1 MSMENAMSKKLNGRG
16 GRFVLLAAALLF
28 AWGLRADTA
37 TVDGYTYTYSVTDGK
52 ATIGTGETVKTAV
65 SPKPTGRLT
74 VPSEL
79 GGYPVTGLGESAF
92 YNCTGVT
99 DVTIP
104 NGVTHIGPRAFSCC
118 SGLVNVTIGSG
129 VTSIEPYV
137 FPSCVNLRNIA
148 VDPAN
153 TAYMSQDGML
163 LTKDGTMLV
172 YGVGGDVEIPSGVA
186 TIGTSAFFGRKLKSI
201 RFSGSVTNI
210 GSWAF
215 GFCHDLDMSIPNT
228 ILKIGDYAFVEC
240 RNLNL
245 WLPRRFE
252 GNLNSSVFKQCSNL
266 TVNYYDQVPVVAFR
280 AEEGVVEQR
289 ECLPGTKVG
298 SLPPASTCEGYAF
311 EGWWTAADGEQAT
324 AETVVTNDVTYYAK
338 WRGTATVDS
347 YTYTYSVLN
356 GQAEIGASNAWTRAI
371 SPSPT
376 GHVAVPSSLGGFPVV
391 GIGDYAFYGS
401 YSAHYKLESVT
412 IPNGVTR
419 IGKRAFSGCP
429 NLTDVTI
436 PASMAVVDNG
446 AFSGCS
452 NLKGVHISNLVNWC
466 QITFVYSSNPLRQA
480 HELYL
485 NGERVTRLA
494 IPESVTA
501 IGDDA
506 FAGCSGLTEVAFP
519 NSVTNIGNSS
529 FMGCSGLMELALPSS
544 VVKIGTWAFRGCSG
558 LTEVE
563 IPHGVKVIGGGVFS
577 DCSSLTKITVD
588 PGNENYVSQKG
599 LLLTKDG
606 KTLMEGVN
614 GTVVIPSSVTSIAYD
629 AFAGRGG
636 LTQVTLPNGIR
647 TIDALAFSDC
657 DSLTEVVI
665 PSSVV
670 NIGRLAFVRSGLT
683 SISVEEG
690 NEFYSSR
697 NGMLLSKDGTTLI
710 QGVNGEVEFPPCV
723 RMIGE
728 MAFMRCSGLTR
739 LVIPDSVTNI
749 ASKAFAYYRD
759 LTDAW
764 LPRHLEGKFSA
775 NVFEDCGN
783 MTLHYY
789 DRAYTVTFQT
799 EEGIVEQRQCP
810 AGMSFDTLPPSPSR
824 DGYAFEGWW
833 TAVDGEQASE
843 ATVVTNSVTYYAKWR
858 GTATVDDYTY
868 TYSVLN
874 GQAEIGSSNAWT
886 TAVSPK
892 PTGHVVVPSSLGGF
906 PVVGIGK
913 RAFSSCFILEGVT
926 IPEGVTAIGEDAFA
940 YCYKLEDVTI
950 PEGVVAIGEYAFGHC
965 SKLEGVTIPESVTS
979 IGQFAFQWCG
989 GLKSVHISDLAKWCQ
1004 IKFGDRAN
1012 PLYQAHELYLNGEHV
1027 TKLVIPEGVTSIGSY
1042 AFAGCSGLTEVM
1054 FPNSVTNIGGVA
1066 FMDCSGLME
1075 LALPGSVVE
1084 IGTSAFRGCSGL
1096 TEVEI
1101 PHGVK
1106 AIGGGVFS
1114 DCSSLTKITV
1124 EPGNEN
1130 YVSQNGLLLTKDGK
1144 TLKEGVN
1151 GTVVIPSSVTRINN
1165 FAFSGRDSLTQVTI
1179 PNGIREIGWF
1189 AFSGCDSLT
1198 KVVIPSSVVNIEP
1211 RAFVSSGLT
1220 SIAVEEGNE
1229 FYSSRNGMLLSKDG
1243 TTLIQG
1249 VNGEVEFPPCVRMIG
1264 EMAFMRCSGLT
1275 RLVIPDSVTN
1285 IASKAFA
1292 YYRDLTDAWLPRHLE
1307 GKFSANVFEDCG
1319 NMTLHY
1325 YDRAYT
1331 VTFQTEE
1338 GIVEQRQCPAGMSF
1352 DTLPPSPSRDGYA
1365 FEGWWTAVDGE
1376 QASEATV
1383 VTNSVTYYAKWRGT
1397 ATVDDYTY
1405 TYSVLNGQAEIGA
1418 SNTWTTAVSPK
1429 PTGHVAVPSSLG
1441 GFPVMGIGA
1450 YAFGDCYGLEGV
1462 TIPEGVTT
1470 IGEWVFSRCQFE
1482 DMTIPKSVTSIGRYA
1497 FNGCSKLKSVHISD
1511 LTAWCQIKFGY
1522 HANPLREAHE
1532 LYLNGERVTKL
1543 VLPEGLKAVGADAFA
1558 GCSGLTEVTIPD
1570 GVTAIGNSAFSGCSG
1585 LTEVTI
1591 PNGVTAIGNS
1601 AFSGCSGLTEVTI
1614 SNGVTAIGDSAFSDC
1629 SGLTEVTIPDSVTII
1644 GNRAFSG
1651 CSGLTEVEISHGVEV
1666 IHVGVFEGCSG
1677 LTKITVDS
1685 ENVNYMSMNGLLLTK
1700 DGKTLKEGVNG
1711 EVVIPSGVTVI
1722 DSWAFADRD
1731 GLTKVTI
1738 PAGVGIIGLE
1748 AFYGCDGLV
1757 DVAIPGS
1764 VTVIGERAFAT
1775 CSRLMNIS
1783 VETGNKV
1790 YSSRNGMLLTKD
1802 GTFLIQGVNGEV
1814 EFPPCVRMI
1823 GTQAFEGCSGL
1834 TRLVIPESVTNIA
1847 SWAFAY
1853 YRGLTDVMIP
1863 DDIQFVGDDAF
1874 GNCGRLAN
1882 VTMPVCLVERS
1893 GYFGSAP
1900 RAGNVF
1906 NSTGI
1911 ENATL
1916 AEGATCIGSYALAWT
1931 FNDKT
1936 VPAHVTIPN
1945 SVTSICKGAF
1955 YYCPGLKNVKIPE
1968 SVVSIDKDAF
1978 YDCGGLT
1985 EVTIPNSV
1993 TNIEADAFPHCTRL
2007 GSVTVPACVLEVGLS
2022 DVFSGTTSITNV
2034 VLAEGV
2040 QDIARGALGS
2050 RQSFLNLEHVFIPG
2064 SVTNIDVEVFRTFQG
2079 KIAVTVDPANVVYSS
2094 RDGMLLTKDGTRL
2107 LQGVNGDVTIPSSVT
2122 SIGERAFYNCS
2133 NLTDLMIP
2141 DSVTDIG
2148 DSAFG
2153 NCRSLRNVWL
2163 PKHLEGKLGSTVFAN
2178 CGNATLN
2185 YYDALYCVTFRTE
2198 EGVVEQRP
2206 CPDGMKVGTLPSTPT
2221 HEGYAFE
2228 GWWTAAD
2235 GEKATE
2241 KTVITNDVTYYAKWR
2256 GTAVVG
2262 DYTYMYSVLNGQAEI
2277 GKGESSW
2284 EAAVSPKPTGD
2295 VVIPSTLNGYPVT
2308 GIGRYAFYGF
2318 GPTSFEIPEG
2328 VVDIRKFAFRYSSL
2342 TNVVIPSSVTG
2353 IHVWAFEFCDRLVN
2367 FTVDPANAVY
2377 SSRNGLL
2384 LSKDGQTL
2392 VRGVNGKVV
2401 IPSCVT
2407 EIGGSAFEGCRSLR
2421 SVVIPDSVLG
2431 IGTNAFQYCQAL
2443 KNMAIPQS
2451 VTNIG
2456 TRAFTGCS
2464 SMENFSVDVANG
2476 FYTSWEGMLLTK
2488 DAETLIRGNMGNDG
2502 EVVIPDGVKVIDEF
2516 AFDDLLGLEYVTI
2529 PSSVTTIGDSAFEEC
2544 WNLTQISIPNSV
2556 KTIGTRVFFR
2566 CMSLTSVTL
2575 PNSLTTIGSEVF
2587 AGGHSLT
2594 SIEIPRGVTEIG
2606 FDAFYGCTGLVSRVV
2621 VPNSVTNIERGAF
2634 TLCKGLKEV
2643 WLPRSLEDRFY
2654 PGDVFRGC
2662 GDALAL
2668 NYYDTPLH
2676 TIVFRSEEGAD
2687 KWRLCPAGV
2696 TLGDLPPSPT
2706 RAGAVFSG
2714 WWTADGEPVSTETV
2728 VTGDMTLEARW
2739 HVVAAPE
2746 IIPMNCNGAAFWD
2759 RCYVEIM
2766 CADTDAVIYY
2776 STDGQIPH
2784 LTEAYRYKGE
2794 FRIDRTTTIRA
2805 IAVLDGVRSACV
2817 TATFERECSMPQ
2829 YRDGSYDYDAV
2840 ELTFTTGGD
2849 AGWDYSWTE
2858 DYYRYGDCLRSG
2870 LIGNEQESWL
2880 QTSVVGRGTF
2890 SFRWKVDCEYD
2901 DFGEAAWDHLAV
2913 FTNGVEAV
2921 RMDGTRG
2928 WERMSFTFDDDG
2940 RHTIRWVFVKDGYD
2954 EEDAAYEDCAWLGRF
2969 SWNPADVAVDV
2980 GKGKTVT
2987 VPGTWLGKRTMRAAT
3002 DVAANGRRV
3011 WECYL
3016 LGLDPEEA
3024 DDDFRIA
3031 SFEVVDGV
3039 PAFTFSHTRDGS
3051 GVSFEP
3057 RIRILGKARLDD
3069 AAWTEMPEGGDP
3081 ALRFFKAEVALP

>member
-52 ATIGTGETVKTAV
+52 VTIGTGETVKTAV

-92 YNCTGVT
+92 YNCTGLT

-104 NGVTHIGPRAFSCC
+104 NGVTYIGPRAFSCC

-201 RFSGSVTNI
+201 RFSGGVTNI
-210 GSWAF
+210 DSYAF
-215 GFCHDLDMSIPNT
+215 GFCHNLDMSIPDT
-228 ILKIGDYAFVEC
+228 TLKIGDFAFVGC

-252 GNLNSSVFKQCSNL
+252 GNLNSSLFRECSNL

-280 AEEGVVEQR
+280 TEEGVVEQR

-298 SLPPASTCEGYAF
+298 SLPPPPTFAGYAF
-311 EGWWTAADGEQAT
+311 EGWWTAADGEQASE
-324 AETVVTNDVTYYAK
+324 ATVVTNSVTYYAK
-338 WRGTATVDS
+338 WRGTTTVDD

-356 GQAEIGASNAWTRAI
+356 GQAEIGASNAWTRAV

-376 GHVAVPSSLGGFPVV
+376 GHVTVPSSLGGFPVV
-391 GIGDYAFYGS
+391 GIGDYAFYGL

-436 PASMAVVDNG
+436 PASMAVVDDG

-452 NLKGVHISNLVNWC
+452 NLKGVHISDLANWC
-466 QITFVYSSNPLRQA
+466 QIAFVYFSNPLRQA

-485 NGERVTRLA
+485 NGERVTRLT

-506 FAGCSGLTEVAFP
+506 FAGCSGLMDVTIP
-519 NSVTNIGNSS
+519 NSVTNIG
-529 FMGCSGLMELALPSS
+529 M
-544 VVKIGTWAFRGCSG
+544 WAFEGCHG
-558 LTEVE
+558 LTNIVVE
-563 IPHGVKVIGGGVFS
+563 P
-577 DCSSLTKITVD
+577 
-588 PGNENYVSQKG
+588 ENANYISKSG

-606 KTLMEGVN
+606 STLVQGVN
-614 GTVVIPSSVTSIAYD
+614 GVVEIPSGVTVVGESAFRDLDGLTKVTLPAGIEVIRPSAFYGCDGLTDVVIPASVTDIGEH
-629 AFAGRGG
+629 AFTVCSH
-636 LTQVTLPNGIR
+636 LM
-647 TIDALAFSDC
+647 
-657 DSLTEVVI
+657 
-665 PSSVV
+665 
-670 NIGRLAFVRSGLT
+670 
-683 SISVEEG
+683 SISVEAG
-690 NEFYSSR
+690 NEVYSSR
-697 NGMLLSKDGTTLI
+697 NGMLLNKDGKTLI
-710 QGVNGEVEFPPCV
+710 QGVNGEVEIPPGV
-723 RMIGE
+723 VTIGE
-728 MAFMRCSGLTR
+728 WAFVYYADLTRVVIPASVRNIGAYAFHYCESLTNVVMQGGVTNIGDGAFGECGNLMDVFIPNSVQSIGYSAFAYCGRLSNVTLPACMVEGDEGWTMWNVFQGTSVENVAMAEGITTIGSYAFAQGFDDETCLTHVTIPTSVTGICAYAFYNCRGLGSVTIPEGVVRLGTEAFNNCWNLTELAIPGSVKQIDPRAFSDCRGLTEITIPNSVTNVGVSAFSYCRGLGSVTVPVCVLETGLANVFQGVSSITNVVLSEGCREIARGTLGYSGQFPKLEHVLIPASVTNIEAEAFRAFGGKVAVTVDPANAVYSSRNGMLLTKDGTRLLQGVNGDITIPLGVTSIDARAFDNCSGLTR
-739 LVIPDSVTNI
+739 VVIPNSVTNI
-749 ASKAFAYYRD
+749 GNYAFNACSNLGD
-759 LTDAW
+759 VW
-764 LPRHLEGKFSA
+764 MPKHLEGKLSA
-775 NVFEDCGN
+775 NVFANCDRATVN
-783 MTLHYY
+783 YY
-789 DRAYTVTFQT
+789 DKAYTVTFRT
-799 EEGIVEQRQCP
+799 EEGVVEQRP
-810 AGMSFDTLPPSPSR
+810 YPDGVEIGSLPSTPTHE
-824 DGYAFEGWW
+824 GYAFEGWW
-833 TAVDGEQASE
+833 TAADGEQASE
-843 ATVVTNSVTYYAKWR
+843 ETAVTNDVTYYAKWR

-874 GQAEIGSSNAWT
+874 GQAEIGTSNTWRHAI
-886 TAVSPK
+886 SPK
-892 PTGHVVVPSSLGGF
+892 PTGHVTVPSSLGGF

-913 RAFSSCFILEGVT
+913 
-926 IPEGVTAIGEDAFA
+926 
-940 YCYKLEDVTI
+940 
-950 PEGVVAIGEYAFGHC
+950 YAFG
-965 SKLEGVTIPESVTS
+965 S
-979 IGQFAFQWCG
+979 
-989 GLKSVHISDLAKWCQ
+989 
-1004 IKFGDRAN
+1004 
-1012 PLYQAHELYLNGEHV
+1012 
-1027 TKLVIPEGVTSIGSY
+1027 
-1042 AFAGCSGLTEVM
+1042 
-1054 FPNSVTNIGGVA
+1054 
-1066 FMDCSGLME
+1066 
-1075 LALPGSVVE
+1075 
-1084 IGTSAFRGCSGL
+1084 
-1096 TEVEI
+1096 
-1101 PHGVK
+1101 
-1106 AIGGGVFS
+1106 
-1114 DCSSLTKITV
+1114 
-1124 EPGNEN
+1124 
-1130 YVSQNGLLLTKDGK
+1130 
-1144 TLKEGVN
+1144 
-1151 GTVVIPSSVTRINN
+1151 
-1165 FAFSGRDSLTQVTI
+1165 
-1179 PNGIREIGWF
+1179 
-1189 AFSGCDSLT
+1189 
-1198 KVVIPSSVVNIEP
+1198 
-1211 RAFVSSGLT
+1211 
-1220 SIAVEEGNE
+1220 
-1229 FYSSRNGMLLSKDG
+1229 
-1243 TTLIQG
+1243 
-1249 VNGEVEFPPCVRMIG
+1249 
-1264 EMAFMRCSGLT
+1264 
-1275 RLVIPDSVTN
+1275 
-1285 IASKAFA
+1285 
-1292 YYRDLTDAWLPRHLE
+1292 
-1307 GKFSANVFEDCG
+1307 
-1319 NMTLHY
+1319 
-1325 YDRAYT
+1325 
-1331 VTFQTEE
+1331 
-1338 GIVEQRQCPAGMSF
+1338 
-1352 DTLPPSPSRDGYA
+1352 
-1365 FEGWWTAVDGE
+1365 
-1376 QASEATV
+1376 
-1383 VTNSVTYYAKWRGT
+1383 
-1397 ATVDDYTY
+1397 
-1405 TYSVLNGQAEIGA
+1405 
-1418 SNTWTTAVSPK
+1418 
-1429 PTGHVAVPSSLG
+1429 
-1441 GFPVMGIGA
+1441 
-1450 YAFGDCYGLEGV
+1450 CYGLEGV

-1470 IGEWVFSRCQFE
+1470 IGEWVFSSCPLE
-1482 DMTIPKSVTSIGRYA
+1482 DMTIPKSVTAIGQYA
-1497 FNGCSKLKSVHISD
+1497 FAGCSKLKSVHIFD

-1522 HANPLREAHE
+1522 HANPLRDAHE

-1543 VLPEGLKAVGADAFA
+1543 IFPEGLKAVGAEAFA

-1570 GVTAIGNSAFSGCSG
+1570 GVTIIGNRAFSGCSG

-1601 AFSGCSGLTEVTI
+1601 AFLGCNGLTEVTI
-1614 SNGVTAIGDSAFSDC
+1614 PDGVTTIGDSAFSDC
-1629 SGLTEVTIPDSVTII
+1629 SGLTEVMIPRSVKAI
-1644 GNRAFSG
+1644 GGA
-1651 CSGLTEVEISHGVEV
+1651 
-1666 IHVGVFEGCSG
+1666 VFEGCSG
-1677 LTKITVDS
+1677 LTKITVDPK
-1685 ENVNYMSMNGLLLTK
+1685 NANYMSQNGLLLTK

-1711 EVVIPSGVTVI
+1711 EVVIPPGVTTI
-1722 DSWAFADRD
+1722 ASRAFADRD
-1731 GLTKVTI
+1731 GLTEVTI
-1738 PAGVGIIGLE
+1738 PAGVEFIGWE
-1748 AFYGCDGLV
+1748 VFYGCDGLV
-1757 DVAIPGS
+1757 DVAIPVS
-1764 VTVIGERAFAT
+1764 VTDIGLRAFTT

-1802 GTFLIQGVNGEV
+1802 GATLIQGVNGEV
-1814 EFPPCVRMI
+1814 EFPSCVRMI

-1834 TRLVIPESVTNIA
+1834 TRLVIPDNVTNIA
-1847 SWAFAY
+1847 SRAFAY

-1882 VTMPVCLVERS
+1882 VTIPICLVERS
-1893 GYFGSAP
+1893 SGYFGSEP

-1916 AEGATCIGSYALAWT
+1916 AEGSTTIGAYALAWT

-1945 SVTSICKGAF
+1945 SVTSICNGAF
-1955 YYCPGLKNVKIPE
+1955 WYCPGLKSVTIPE
-1968 SVVSIDKDAF
+1968 SVVSIGRDAF
-1978 YDCGGLT
+1978 YDCGALT

-2079 KIAVTVDPANVVYSS
+2079 KIAVTVDPANAVYSS

-2133 NLTDLMIP
+2133 NLTDLTIP

-2153 NCRSLRNVWL
+2153 NCRNLRNVWL

-2178 CGNATLN
+2178 CGNVTLN
-2185 YYDALYCVTFRTE
+2185 YYDAMCCVTFRTE
-2198 EGVVEQRP
+2198 EGIVEQRQ
-2206 CPDGMKVGTLPSTPT
+2206 CPAGMKVGTLPPTPT

-2235 GEKATE
+2235 GEQATE
-2241 KTVITNDVTYYAKWR
+2241 ETTVTNDVTYYAKWR
-2256 GTAVVG
+2256 GTATVG
-2262 DYTYMYSVLNGQAEI
+2262 DYTYTYSVLNGQAEI

-2295 VVIPSTLNGYPVT
+2295 VVIPSTLDGYPVT

-2353 IHVWAFEFCDRLVN
+2353 IHVWAFEFCDRQVN
-2367 FTVDPANAVY
+2367 FTVDSANVVY

-2384 LSKDGQTL
+2384 LSKDERTL
-2392 VRGVNGKVV
+2392 VRGVNGEVV

-2407 EIGGSAFEGCRSLR
+2407 EIGGSAFEGCRGLR
-2421 SVVIPDSVLG
+2421 SVVIPDGVLG

-2443 KNMAIPQS
+2443 RNMTIPQS

-2456 TRAFTGCS
+2456 TRAFVGCS

-2476 FYTSWEGMLLTK
+2476 FYTSWEGILLTK
-2488 DAETLIRGNMGNDG
+2488 DAEILIRGNMGNDG
-2502 EVVIPDGVKVIDEF
+2502 EVVIPDGVKVIGEF

-2544 WNLTQISIPNSV
+2544 WDLTQINIPNSV
-2556 KTIGTRVFFR
+2556 KTIGTRVFYR

-2587 AGGHSLT
+2587 AGCRSLT

-2714 WWTADGEPVSTETV
+2714 WWTVDGEPVSAETV

-2746 IIPMNCNGAAFWD
+2746 IVSATGITFWD
-2759 RCYVEIM
+2759 WCYVEIM

-2849 AGWDYSWTE
+2849 AGWHYTWTQSGSKYSDYE
-2858 DYYRYGDCLRSG
+2858 ECLQSG
-2870 LIGNEQESWL
+2870 QIGNEEESWL

-2987 VPGTWLGKRTMRAAT
+2987 VPGAWLGKRTMRAAT

>member
-1 MSMENAMSKKLNGRG
+1 MSKKLNGRG

-52 ATIGTGETVKTAV
+52 ATIG
-65 SPKPTGRLT
+65 
-74 VPSEL
+74 
-79 GGYPVTGLGESAF
+79 
-92 YNCTGVT
+92 
-99 DVTIP
+99 
-104 NGVTHIGPRAFSCC
+104 
-118 SGLVNVTIGSG
+118 
-129 VTSIEPYV
+129 
-137 FPSCVNLRNIA
+137 
-148 VDPAN
+148 
-153 TAYMSQDGML
+153 
-163 LTKDGTMLV
+163 
-172 YGVGGDVEIPSGVA
+172 
-186 TIGTSAFFGRKLKSI
+186 
-201 RFSGSVTNI
+201 
-210 GSWAF
+210 
-215 GFCHDLDMSIPNT
+215 
-228 ILKIGDYAFVEC
+228 
-240 RNLNL
+240 
-245 WLPRRFE
+245 
-252 GNLNSSVFKQCSNL
+252 
-266 TVNYYDQVPVVAFR
+266 
-280 AEEGVVEQR
+280 
-289 ECLPGTKVG
+289 
-298 SLPPASTCEGYAF
+298 
-311 EGWWTAADGEQAT
+311 
-324 AETVVTNDVTYYAK
+324 
-338 WRGTATVDS
+338 
-347 YTYTYSVLN
+347 
-356 GQAEIGASNAWTRAI
+356 ASNAWTRAI

-376 GHVAVPSSLGGFPVV
+376 GHVTVPSSLGGFPVV
-391 GIGDYAFYGS
+391 GIGDYAFYGF
-401 YSAHYKLESVT
+401 YSASYKLESVT

-485 NGERVTRLA
+485 NGERVTKLV
-494 IPESVTA
+494 IPEGVTS

-563 IPHGVKVIGGGVFS
+563 IPHGVKAIGGGVFS

-749 ASKAFAYYRD
+749 ASKAFAYYRG

-799 EEGIVEQRQCP
+799 EEGVVEQRQCP
-810 AGMSFDTLPPSPSR
+810 AGASIGTLPPTPTHA
-824 DGYAFEGWW
+824 GYAFEGWW
-833 TAVDGEQASE
+833 TAVDGEQVTGE
-843 ATVVTNSVTYYAKWR
+843 TVVTNDVTYYAKWR
-858 GTATVDDYTY
+858 GTAAVDDYTY

-1211 RAFVSSGLT
+1211 RAFVRSGLT
-1220 SIAVEEGNE
+1220 SISVEEGNE

-1292 YYRDLTDAWLPRHLE
+1292 YYRGLTDAWLPRHLE

-1338 GIVEQRQCPAGMSF
+1338 GVVEQRQCPAGASIG
-1352 DTLPPSPSRDGYA
+1352 TLPPTPTHAGYA

-1376 QASEATV
+1376 QVTGETV
-1383 VTNSVTYYAKWRGT
+1383 VTNDVTYYAKWRGT
-1397 ATVDDYTY
+1397 AAVDDYTY
-1405 TYSVLNGQAEIGA
+1405 TYSVLNGQAEIGS
-1418 SNTWTTAVSPK
+1418 SNALTTAVSPK
-1429 PTGHVAVPSSLG
+1429 PTGHVTVPSSLG
-1441 GFPVMGIGA
+1441 GFPVVGIGT
-1450 YAFGDCYGLEGV
+1450 YAFYGCSYSPKLDGHLEGV
-1462 TIPEGVTT
+1462 TIPEGVVT
-1470 IGEWVFSRCQFE
+1470 IGEYAFADCFYLE
-1482 DMTIPKSVTSIGRYA
+1482 DVTIPEGVTAIGEYA
-1497 FNGCSKLKSVHISD
+1497 FRNCSKLEGVTIPESVTAIGQYAFQWCGGLKRVHISS
-1511 LTAWCQIKFGY
+1511 LTAWCQIKFDY
-1522 HANPLREAHE
+1522 NANPLRQAHE

-1543 VLPEGLKAVGADAFA
+1543 VLPEGLKSVGTDAFA
-1558 GCSGLTEVTIPD
+1558 GCTGLTEVTIHD
-1570 GVTAIGNSAFSGCSG
+1570 GVTAIGGSAFSGCSG
-1585 LTEVTI
+1585 LTGVTI
-1591 PNGVTAIGNS
+1591 PSHVTD
-1601 AFSGCSGLTEVTI
+1601 
-1614 SNGVTAIGDSAFSDC
+1614 IGDSAFSDC
-1629 SGLTEVTIPDSVTII
+1629 NGLTEVVIPHSVKVI
-1644 GNRAFSG
+1644 G
-1651 CSGLTEVEISHGVEV
+1651 
-1666 IHVGVFEGCSG
+1666 VGVFKRCNR
-1677 LTKITVDS
+1677 LTKITVDPAN
-1685 ENVNYMSMNGLLLTK
+1685 EHYMSQNDLLLTR
-1700 DGKTLKEGVNG
+1700 DGRTLVQGVNG
-1711 EVVIPSGVTVI
+1711 AVTIPSGVTVI
-1722 DSWAFADRD
+1722 AESAFEGYD
-1731 GLTKVTI
+1731 GLTQVTLPAGVEVIGPNAFYRCGGLTDVAI
-1738 PAGVGIIGLE
+1738 PAGVEAIGAN
-1748 AFYGCDGLV
+1748 AFYGCDGLA
-1757 DVAIPGS
+1757 DVVIPAS
-1764 VTVIGERAFAT
+1764 VTNIGECAFAV
-1775 CSRLMNIS
+1775 CSHLMSIS
-1783 VETGNKV
+1783 VEAGNEA
-1790 YSSRNGMLLTKD
+1790 YSSRNGVLLTKD
-1802 GTFLIQGVNGEV
+1802 GTILIQGVNGEV
-1814 EFPPCVRMI
+1814 EIPSSVTTI
-1823 GTQAFEGCSGL
+1823 GEMAFFEYPGL
-1834 TRLVIPESVTNIA
+1834 TRVVVPASVRDIGAYAFSLCGSLTNAVMQGGVTNIGSCA
-1847 SWAFAY
+1847 FFGCTNLTGIVIPDGVTCIGDSAFAACEGRLADVFIPNSVKSIGSWAFAHGG
-1853 YRGLTDVMIP
+1853 RLKNVTLPACMFEDNGGLTMW
-1863 DDIQFVGDDAF
+1863 
-1874 GNCGRLAN
+1874 NN
-1882 VTMPVCLVERS
+1882 VWD
-1893 GYFGSAP
+1893 
-1900 RAGNVF
+1900 NVF
-1906 NSTGI
+1906 YGTSV
-1911 ENATL
+1911 ENVSM
-1916 AEGATCIGSYALAWT
+1916 AEGITTIGRRAFANA
-1931 FNDKT
+1931 FNDET
-1936 VPAHVTIPN
+1936 RPTHVTIPN
-1945 SVTSICKGAF
+1945 SVRRICESAF
-1955 YYCPGLKNVKIPE
+1955 YRCSGLRSVAIPDG
-1968 SVVSIDKDAF
+1968 VGQIDRRAF
-1978 YDCGGLT
+1978 SNCSTLT
-1985 EVTIPNSV
+1985 EITIPGSV
-1993 TNIEADAFPHCTRL
+1993 TNIGYEAFSYCQGL
-2007 GSVTVPACVLEVGLS
+2007 GSVTVPACVLEKGLEY
-2022 DVFSGTTSITNV
+2022 VFWGASSITNV
-2034 VLAEGV
+2034 VLSEGV
-2040 QDIARGALGS
+2040 QSIPRSAFGRSGS
-2050 RQSFLNLEHVFIPG
+2050 FPKLEHVLIPA
-2064 SVTNIDVEVFRTFQG
+2064 SVTNIDTEAFSVFRG
-2079 KIAVTVDPANVVYSS
+2079 RVAVTVDPANAVYSS
-2094 RDGMLLTKDGTRL
+2094 WNGMLLTKDGTRL
-2107 LQGVNGDVTIPSSVT
+2107 LQGVSGDVTIPPGVTSIDARAFYECNLTSLTIPPSVT

-2206 CPDGMKVGTLPSTPT
+2206 CPDGVEIGSLPSTPT
-2221 HEGYAFE
+2221 HSGYAFE
-2228 GWWTAAD
+2228 GWWTATD
-2235 GEKATE
+2235 GEQATE
-2241 KTVITNDVTYYAKWR
+2241 ATVVTNDVTYYAKWR
-2256 GTAVVG
+2256 GTAIVG

-2277 GKGESSW
+2277 GTGETGELS
-2284 EAAVSPKPTGD
+2284 EAAVSPRPTGG
-2295 VVIPSTLNGYPVT
+2295 VVIPSSLGGYPVT
-2308 GIGRYAFYGF
+2308 GIGEYAFESC
-2318 GPTSFEIPEG
+2318 TDMTDVEIPES
-2328 VVDIRKFAFRYSSL
+2328 VVSIRAEAFGGCEGL
-2342 TNVVIPSSVTG
+2342 ANVEIPRNVMYIDVT
-2353 IHVWAFEFCDRLVN
+2353 AFGFCYR

-2384 LSKDGQTL
+2384 LSKDGRTL
-2392 VRGVNGKVV
+2392 VRGVNGDVE
-2401 IPSCVT
+2401 IPSSVT
-2407 EIGGSAFEGCRSLR
+2407 EIGDSAFDGCPLLE
-2421 SVVIPDSVLG
+2421 SVTIPDGVLD
-2431 IGTNAFQYCQAL
+2431 IGAYAFCCCDGL
-2443 KNMAIPQS
+2443 ENILIPQS

-2456 TRAFTGCS
+2456 TRAFGSCYNLRS
-2464 SMENFSVDVANG
+2464 FAVDPANRFYSAQDG
-2476 FYTSWEGMLLTK
+2476 FLLNK
-2488 DAETLIRGNMGNDG
+2488 DGTVLVQGVN
-2502 EVVIPDGVKVIDEF
+2502 VVEARIPDGVTTIGEA
-2516 AFDDLLGLEYVTI
+2516 AFEDCFRLECVEI
-2529 PSSVTTIGDSAFEEC
+2529 PDSVTAIGDWAFSVCESLAGVVIPVGVMVIGDSAFSWC
-2544 WNLTQISIPNSV
+2544 GLTCVTVPGNV
-2556 KTIGTRVFFR
+2556 KAIGER
-2566 CMSLTSVTL
+2566 
-2575 PNSLTTIGSEVF
+2575 
-2587 AGGHSLT
+2587 
-2594 SIEIPRGVTEIG
+2594 
-2606 FDAFYGCTGLVSRVV
+2606 AFYGCWKLEGLEIARGVESIGREAFGDSRLTTVTI
-2621 VPNSVTNIERGAF
+2621 PDSVTDVGERAF
-2634 TLCKGLKEV
+2634 VDCGELREV
-2643 WLPRSLEDRFY
+2643 WLPRRLEGQLD
-2654 PGDVFRGC
+2654 PDVFLGC
-2662 GDALAL
+2662 DDALAL
-2668 NYYDTPLH
+2668 NYYDDLYTV
-2676 TIVFRSEEGAD
+2676 VFKSDEEGVV

-2696 TLGDLPPSPT
+2696 ALGVLPPSPA
-2706 RAGAVFSG
+2706 RAGAVFTG
-2714 WWTADGEPVSTETV
+2714 WWTADGEQVSAETV
-2728 VTGDMTLEARW
+2728 VTGDITLEARW
-2739 HVVAAPE
+2739 RVVAAPV
-2746 IIPMNCNGAAFWD
+2746 ITPVDGTSFQDTCTVTIA
-2759 RCYVEIM
+2759 
-2766 CADTDAVIYY
+2766 CADTDAVIYC
-2776 STDGQIPH
+2776 SIDGWAPH
-2784 LTEAYRYKGE
+2784 LTEAYRYTDP
-2794 FRIDRTTTIRA
+2794 FQIDCTTTIRA
-2805 IAVLDGVRSACV
+2805 IAVRDGVRSACAAATLTRAESLYYRRDAG
-2817 TATFERECSMPQ
+2817 TAGLSFMTGGNA
-2829 YRDGSYDYDAV
+2829 DWDYDWPDR
-2840 ELTFTTGGD
+2840 E
-2849 AGWDYSWTE
+2849 
-2858 DYYRYGDCLRSG
+2858 CLRSG
-2870 LIGNEQESWL
+2870 SIGNEEESWL

-2969 SWNPADVAVDV
+2969 SWNPADVAVDA
-2980 GKGKTVT
+2980 GKGRTVT
-2987 VPGTWLGKRTMRAAT
+2987 VPGVWLGRRTMRAAT
-3002 DVAANGRRV
+3002 DVAANGRKV

-3016 LGLDPEEA
+3016 LGCDPEKA
-3024 DDDFRIA
+3024 ADDFRIA

>member
-1 MSMENAMSKKLNGRG
+1 MRRSGEVVGDGMTVGHPAPVGKSLIFFVRPVRTGFREFLTAKMASGFLGIDGMSMENAMSKKLNGRG
-16 GRFVLLAAALLF
+16 GRFVLLAAALSF

-37 TVDGYTYTYSVTDGK
+37 TVDGFTYTYSVTDGK
-52 ATIGTGETVKTAV
+52 VEIGTGEKVKAAV
-65 SPKPTGRLT
+65 SPNPTGRLT

-92 YNCTGVT
+92 SGTGVT

-104 NGVTHIGPRAFSCC
+104 DGVTHIGPRAFASCA
-118 SGLVNVTIGSG
+118 SLENVTIGSG
-129 VTSIEPYV
+129 VTQIDFEV
-137 FPSCVNLRNIA
+137 FPSCRHLRNIA

-153 TAYMSQDGML
+153 TAYMSQNGML
-163 LTKDGTMLV
+163 LTKDGKTLV
-172 YGVGGDVEIPSGVA
+172 YGTCGNSVIPSGVT
-186 TIGTSAFFGRKLKSI
+186 TIGRSAFFGRKLESVQ
-201 RFSGSVTNI
+201 FPSSVTNI
-210 GSWAF
+210 GGWAF
-215 GFCHDLDMSIPNT
+215 AWCRDLKLTIPDT
-228 ILKIGDYAFVEC
+228 VTQIDGDAFQSC
-240 RNLNL
+240 FNLNV

-252 GNLNSSVFKQCSNL
+252 GNLSPVVFRDCSNL

-298 SLPPASTCEGYAF
+298 SLPPAPTHERYAF

-338 WRGTATVDS
+338 WRGTAAVGD

-356 GQAEIGASNAWTRAI
+356 GQAEIGASNAWKRAI

-376 GHVAVPSSLGGFPVV
+376 GHVTVPSSLGGFPVV
-391 GIGDYAFYGS
+391 GIGDYAFYGL

-429 NLTDVTI
+429 NLTEVTI
-436 PASMAVVDNG
+436 PASMAVVDDG

-485 NGERVTRLA
+485 NGERVTRLV
-494 IPESVTA
+494 IPEGVTS

-506 FAGCSGLTEVAFP
+506 FAGCSGLTEVTFP

-529 FMGCSGLMELALPSS
+529 FMDCSGLMELVLPGS
-544 VVKIGTWAFRGCSG
+544 VAKIGIWAFRGCSG

-563 IPHGVKVIGGGVFS
+563 IPHGVKVIGGGVFL
-577 DCSSLTKITVD
+577 DCSNLTKITVD
-588 PGNENYVSQKG
+588 PGNENYVSQNG
-599 LLLTKDG
+599 LLLTKNG

-614 GTVVIPSSVTSIAYD
+614 GAVVIPSSVTRIAYA

-690 NEFYSSR
+690 NDFYSSR

-749 ASKAFAYYRD
+749 ASKAFAYYHG

-783 MTLHYY
+783 MTLYYY
-789 DRAYTVTFQT
+789 DKAYMVTFQT

-810 AGMSFDTLPPSPSR
+810 NGMSFDTLPPSPTR
-824 DGYAFEGWW
+824 DGYTFEGWW
-833 TAVDGEQASE
+833 TATDGEQATGE
-843 ATVVTNSVTYYAKWR
+843 TVVTNNVTYYAKWR

-874 GQAEIGSSNAWT
+874 GQVEIGSSNT
-886 TAVSPK
+886 RKAVSP
-892 PTGHVVVPSSLGGF
+892 
-906 PVVGIGK
+906 
-913 RAFSSCFILEGVT
+913 E
-926 IPEGVTAIGEDAFA
+926 
-940 YCYKLEDVTI
+940 
-950 PEGVVAIGEYAFGHC
+950 
-965 SKLEGVTIPESVTS
+965 
-979 IGQFAFQWCG
+979 
-989 GLKSVHISDLAKWCQ
+989 
-1004 IKFGDRAN
+1004 
-1012 PLYQAHELYLNGEHV
+1012 
-1027 TKLVIPEGVTSIGSY
+1027 
-1042 AFAGCSGLTEVM
+1042 
-1054 FPNSVTNIGGVA
+1054 
-1066 FMDCSGLME
+1066 
-1075 LALPGSVVE
+1075 
-1084 IGTSAFRGCSGL
+1084 
-1096 TEVEI
+1096 
-1101 PHGVK
+1101 
-1106 AIGGGVFS
+1106 
-1114 DCSSLTKITV
+1114 
-1124 EPGNEN
+1124 
-1130 YVSQNGLLLTKDGK
+1130 
-1144 TLKEGVN
+1144 
-1151 GTVVIPSSVTRINN
+1151 
-1165 FAFSGRDSLTQVTI
+1165 
-1179 PNGIREIGWF
+1179 
-1189 AFSGCDSLT
+1189 
-1198 KVVIPSSVVNIEP
+1198 
-1211 RAFVSSGLT
+1211 
-1220 SIAVEEGNE
+1220 
-1229 FYSSRNGMLLSKDG
+1229 
-1243 TTLIQG
+1243 
-1249 VNGEVEFPPCVRMIG
+1249 
-1264 EMAFMRCSGLT
+1264 
-1275 RLVIPDSVTN
+1275 
-1285 IASKAFA
+1285 
-1292 YYRDLTDAWLPRHLE
+1292 
-1307 GKFSANVFEDCG
+1307 
-1319 NMTLHY
+1319 
-1325 YDRAYT
+1325 
-1331 VTFQTEE
+1331 
-1338 GIVEQRQCPAGMSF
+1338 
-1352 DTLPPSPSRDGYA
+1352 
-1365 FEGWWTAVDGE
+1365 
-1376 QASEATV
+1376 
-1383 VTNSVTYYAKWRGT
+1383 
-1397 ATVDDYTY
+1397 
-1405 TYSVLNGQAEIGA
+1405 
-1418 SNTWTTAVSPK
+1418 

-1441 GFPVMGIGA
+1441 GFPVVGIGK
-1450 YAFGDCYGLEGV
+1450 YAFYNCYELEGV
-1462 TIPEGVTT
+1462 TIPEGVTAIGKYAFDVCSKLEGVT
-1470 IGEWVFSRCQFE
+1470 IPEGVAAIGEGAFSNCPKL
-1482 DMTIPKSVTSIGRYA
+1482 DSVTIPESVTAIGQYA
-1497 FNGCSKLKSVHISD
+1497 FQWCDGLKSVHISN
-1511 LTAWCQIKFGY
+1511 LTAWCQIKFDY
-1522 HANPLREAHE
+1522 YANPLRQAHE

-1543 VLPEGLKAVGADAFA
+1543 IFPEGLKAVGTEAFA

-1570 GVTAIGNSAFSGCSG
+1570 GVTIIGNRAFSGCSG

-1591 PNGVTAIGNS
+1591 PNGVTAIGNA

-1614 SNGVTAIGDSAFSDC
+1614 PDGVTTIGSSAFSDC
-1629 SGLTEVTIPDSVTII
+1629 SDLTEVMIPRSVKAI
-1644 GNRAFSG
+1644 GGGA
-1651 CSGLTEVEISHGVEV
+1651 
-1666 IHVGVFEGCSG
+1666 FEGCHG
-1677 LTKITVDS
+1677 LTKITVDPK
-1685 ENVNYMSMNGLLLTK
+1685 NVNYMSQNGLLLTK

-1711 EVVIPSGVTVI
+1711 EVVIPPGVTMI
-1722 DSWAFADRD
+1722 GYRAFADRD
-1731 GLTKVTI
+1731 RLTKVTI
-1738 PAGVGIIGLE
+1738 PAGVEVIGWE
-1748 AFYGCDGLV
+1748 VFYGCDGLV

-1764 VTVIGERAFAT
+1764 VTDIGLRAFAI

-1783 VETGNKV
+1783 VDPGNKV

-1802 GTFLIQGVNGEV
+1802 GTTLIQGVNGEV
-1814 EFPPCVRMI
+1814 EFPSCVRMI

-1834 TRLVIPESVTNIA
+1834 TRLVIPDNVTNIA
-1847 SWAFAY
+1847 SRAFAY

-1882 VTMPVCLVERS
+1882 VTIPICLVERS
-1893 GYFGSAP
+1893 SGYFGSEP

-1916 AEGATCIGSYALAWT
+1916 AEGATTIGSYALAWT

-1945 SVTSICKGAF
+1945 SVTSICNGAF
-1955 YYCPGLKNVKIPE
+1955 WYCPGLKSVAIPE
-1968 SVVSIDKDAF
+1968 SVVSIGRDAF

-1993 TNIEADAFPHCTRL
+1993 TNIEAEAFPHCTSL
-2007 GSVTVPACVLEVGLS
+2007 GSVTVPACVLDIGLS

-2040 QDIARGALGS
+2040 QNVAHDALGTYPTQFHY
-2050 RQSFLNLEHVFIPG
+2050 RLKHVFIPA

-2079 KIAVTVDPANVVYSS
+2079 KVAVTVDPANAVYSS
-2094 RDGMLLTKDGTRL
+2094 WNGMLLTKDGTRL
-2107 LQGVNGDVTIPSSVT
+2107 LQGVSGDVTIPPGVTSIDAYAFYGCSLTSLTIPSSVT

-2133 NLTDLMIP
+2133 NLTDLTIP

-2148 DSAFG
+2148 GSAFG
-2153 NCRSLRNVWL
+2153 NCRNLRNVWL

-2198 EGVVEQRP
+2198 EGIVEQRQ
-2206 CPDGMKVGTLPSTPT
+2206 CPSGMKVGALPPTPT
-2221 HEGYAFE
+2221 YAGYAFE

-2235 GEKATE
+2235 GEQARTW
-2241 KTVITNDVTYYAKWR
+2241 TVVSGDVTYHAKWR
-2256 GTAVVG
+2256 GTAAVG
-2262 DYTYMYSVLNGQAEI
+2262 DYSYTYSVLNGQAEI

-2295 VVIPSTLNGYPVT
+2295 VVIPSTLDGYPVT

-2342 TNVVIPSSVTG
+2342 TNVVIPSSVTN
-2353 IHVWAFEFCDRLVN
+2353 IHVWAFEFCDRQVN

-2384 LSKDGQTL
+2384 LSKDGRTL

-2407 EIGGSAFEGCRSLR
+2407 EIGGSAFEGCRGLR
-2421 SVVIPDSVLG
+2421 SVVIPDGVLG

-2464 SMENFSVDVANG
+2464 SMENFSVDMANG

-2488 DAETLIRGNMGNDG
+2488 DAEILIRGNTGNDG

-2516 AFDDLLGLEYVTI
+2516 AFDDLFGLEYVTI

-2544 WNLTQISIPNSV
+2544 WNLTQINIPNSV
-2556 KTIGTRVFFR
+2556 KTIGTRVFCR
-2566 CMSLTSVTL
+2566 CMSLTNVSL
-2575 PNSLTTIGSEVF
+2575 PNSLTTIGRDTF
-2587 AGGHSLT
+2587 ADCRSLT
-2594 SIEIPRGVTEIG
+2594 SIEIPRGVTEIKY
-2606 FDAFYGCTGLVSRVV
+2606 DAFHGCTGLVSRVV
-2621 VPNSVTNIERGAF
+2621 IPDSVTNIEWNAF
-2634 TLCKGLKEV
+2634 ARCKGLKEV
-2643 WLPRSLEDRFY
+2643 WLPRSIEERFY
-2654 PGDVFRGC
+2654 PDSVFWGC
-2662 GDALAL
+2662 DEALVL

-2676 TIVFRSEEGAD
+2676 TVVFRSDEGAD

-2696 TLGDLPPSPT
+2696 TLGELPQLSS
-2706 RAGAVFSG
+2706 RAGAVFAG
-2714 WWTADGEPVSTETV
+2714 WWTVDWERVSAETV
-2728 VTGDMTLEARW
+2728 VMGDMTLEARW

-2746 IIPMNCNGAAFWD
+2746 IVSDAGITFWN

-2794 FRIDRTTTIRA
+2794 FWIDRTTTIRA

-2829 YRDGSYDYDAV
+2829 YRDGSYDDDAV

-2849 AGWDYSWTE
+2849 ADWDYTWTQSGSKYS
-2858 DYYRYGDCLRSG
+2858 DYEECLRSG
-2870 LIGNEQESWL
+2870 QIGDEQESWL

-2969 SWNPADVAVDV
+2969 SWNPADVAVDA
-2980 GKGKTVT
+2980 GKGKMVT
-2987 VPGTWLGKRTMRAAT
+2987 VPGAWLGRRTMRAAT

>member
-16 GRFVLLAAALLF
+16 GRFVLLAAALSF

-37 TVDGYTYTYSVTDGK
+37 TFDGYTYTYSVTDGK
-52 ATIGTGETVKTAV
+52 AT
-65 SPKPTGRLT
+65 
-74 VPSEL
+74 
-79 GGYPVTGLGESAF
+79 
-92 YNCTGVT
+92 
-99 DVTIP
+99 
-104 NGVTHIGPRAFSCC
+104 
-118 SGLVNVTIGSG
+118 
-129 VTSIEPYV
+129 
-137 FPSCVNLRNIA
+137 
-148 VDPAN
+148 
-153 TAYMSQDGML
+153 
-163 LTKDGTMLV
+163 
-172 YGVGGDVEIPSGVA
+172 
-186 TIGTSAFFGRKLKSI
+186 
-201 RFSGSVTNI
+201 
-210 GSWAF
+210 
-215 GFCHDLDMSIPNT
+215 
-228 ILKIGDYAFVEC
+228 
-240 RNLNL
+240 
-245 WLPRRFE
+245 
-252 GNLNSSVFKQCSNL
+252 
-266 TVNYYDQVPVVAFR
+266 
-280 AEEGVVEQR
+280 
-289 ECLPGTKVG
+289 
-298 SLPPASTCEGYAF
+298 
-311 EGWWTAADGEQAT
+311 
-324 AETVVTNDVTYYAK
+324 
-338 WRGTATVDS
+338 
-347 YTYTYSVLN
+347 
-356 GQAEIGASNAWTRAI
+356 
-371 SPSPT
+371 
-376 GHVAVPSSLGGFPVV
+376 
-391 GIGDYAFYGS
+391 
-401 YSAHYKLESVT
+401 
-412 IPNGVTR
+412 
-419 IGKRAFSGCP
+419 
-429 NLTDVTI
+429 
-436 PASMAVVDNG
+436 
-446 AFSGCS
+446 
-452 NLKGVHISNLVNWC
+452 
-466 QITFVYSSNPLRQA
+466 
-480 HELYL
+480 
-485 NGERVTRLA
+485 
-494 IPESVTA
+494 
-501 IGDDA
+501 
-506 FAGCSGLTEVAFP
+506 
-519 NSVTNIGNSS
+519 
-529 FMGCSGLMELALPSS
+529 
-544 VVKIGTWAFRGCSG
+544 
-558 LTEVE
+558 
-563 IPHGVKVIGGGVFS
+563 
-577 DCSSLTKITVD
+577 
-588 PGNENYVSQKG
+588 
-599 LLLTKDG
+599 
-606 KTLMEGVN
+606 
-614 GTVVIPSSVTSIAYD
+614 
-629 AFAGRGG
+629 
-636 LTQVTLPNGIR
+636 
-647 TIDALAFSDC
+647 
-657 DSLTEVVI
+657 
-665 PSSVV
+665 
-670 NIGRLAFVRSGLT
+670 
-683 SISVEEG
+683 
-690 NEFYSSR
+690 
-697 NGMLLSKDGTTLI
+697 
-710 QGVNGEVEFPPCV
+710 
-723 RMIGE
+723 
-728 MAFMRCSGLTR
+728 
-739 LVIPDSVTNI
+739 
-749 ASKAFAYYRD
+749 
-759 LTDAW
+759 
-764 LPRHLEGKFSA
+764 
-775 NVFEDCGN
+775 
-783 MTLHYY
+783 
-789 DRAYTVTFQT
+789 
-799 EEGIVEQRQCP
+799 
-810 AGMSFDTLPPSPSR
+810 
-824 DGYAFEGWW
+824 
-833 TAVDGEQASE
+833 
-843 ATVVTNSVTYYAKWR
+843 
-858 GTATVDDYTY
+858 
-868 TYSVLN
+868 
-874 GQAEIGSSNAWT
+874 IGSSNAWT

-950 PEGVVAIGEYAFGHC
+950 PEGVVAIGEYAFVHC
-965 SKLEGVTIPESVTS
+965 SKLEGVTIPESVTT
-979 IGQFAFQWCG
+979 IGQYAFQRCR

-1004 IKFGDRAN
+1004 IKFGNSDAN

-1027 TKLVIPEGVTSIGSY
+1027 TELVISEGVTSIGAY
-1042 AFAGCSGLTEVM
+1042 AFVGCSGLTG
-1054 FPNSVTNIGGVA
+1054 VTIPDGVTTIGAGA
-1066 FMDCSGLME
+1066 FLGCNGLME
-1075 LALPGSVVE
+1075 LLLPGSIVR
-1084 IGTSAFRGCSGL
+1084 IDSSAFSGCSGL

-1106 AIGGGVFS
+1106 AIGGSVFS
-1114 DCSSLTKITV
+1114 DCSNLTKITV

-1144 TLKEGVN
+1144 TLLQGVN
-1151 GTVVIPSSVTRINN
+1151 GVVVIPSSVTRINN
-1165 FAFSGRDSLTQVTI
+1165 FAFSGRGGLTQVTI

-1198 KVVIPSSVVNIEP
+1198 EVVIPSSVVNIEP

-1229 FYSSRNGMLLSKDG
+1229 FYSSRNGMLLTKDG

-1264 EMAFMRCSGLT
+1264 EMAFMECSGLT

-1292 YYRDLTDAWLPRHLE
+1292 YYRGLTDAWLPRHLE

-1352 DTLPPSPSRDGYA
+1352 DTLPPSPSRDGYM
-1365 FEGWWTAVDGE
+1365 FEGWWTAADGE
-1376 QASEATV
+1376 QASEETIV
-1383 VTNSVTYYAKWRGT
+1383 SDDVTYYAKWRGT
-1397 ATVDDYTY
+1397 AVVDGYTY

-1591 PNGVTAIGNS
+1591 
-1601 AFSGCSGLTEVTI
+1601 

-1722 DSWAFADRD
+1722 DSRAFADRD

-1847 SWAFAY
+1847 SRAFAY

-1916 AEGATCIGSYALAWT
+1916 AEGATCIGAYALAWT

-1945 SVTSICKGAF
+1945 SVTSICNGAF
-1955 YYCPGLKNVKIPE
+1955 WYCPGLKSVTIPE
-1968 SVVSIDKDAF
+1968 SVISIGRDAF

-1993 TNIEADAFPHCTRL
+1993 TNIEAEAFPHCTHL

-2040 QDIARGALGS
+2040 QNVAHDALGTYPTQF
-2050 RQSFLNLEHVFIPG
+2050 RYNLKHVFIPG
-2064 SVTNIDVEVFRTFQG
+2064 SVTNIDVGVFRAFCG
-2079 KIAVTVDPANVVYSS
+2079 KVAVTVDPANAVYSS

-2107 LQGVNGDVTIPSSVT
+2107 LQGVSGAVTIPPGVTSIDVNAFYECNLTSLTIPSSVT

-2133 NLTDLMIP
+2133 NLTDLTIP

-2148 DSAFG
+2148 DSAFR

-2185 YYDALYCVTFRTE
+2185 YYDAMSMCCVTFRTE
-2198 EGVVEQRP
+2198 EGIVEQRQ
-2206 CPDGMKVGTLPSTPT
+2206 CPAGMKVGTLPFTLT

-2228 GWWTAAD
+2228 GWWTATD

-2241 KTVITNDVTYYAKWR
+2241 KTVVTNDVTYYAKWR
-2256 GTAVVG
+2256 GTAIVG
-2262 DYTYMYSVLNGQAEI
+2262 DYTYTYSVLNGQAEI
-2277 GKGESSW
+2277 GSSNTW
-2284 EAAVSPKPTGD
+2284 TTAVSPKPIGA
-2295 VVIPSTLNGYPVT
+2295 VVIPSSLGGYPVT
-2308 GIGRYAFYGF
+2308 GIGQWAFAYCYDV
-2318 GPTSFEIPEG
+2318 TSFEIPRG
-2328 VVDIRKFAFRYSSL
+2328 IAGIRKS
-2342 TNVVIPSSVTG
+2342 
-2353 IHVWAFEFCDRLVN
+2353 AFEGCYNLVN

-2384 LSKDGQTL
+2384 LSKDGRTL
-2392 VRGVNGKVV
+2392 VRGVIGEVV

-2407 EIGGSAFEGCRSLR
+2407 EIGDWAFDRCYGLTD
-2421 SVVIPDSVLG
+2421 VTIPNGVLS
-2431 IGTNAFQYCQAL
+2431 IGTYAFRFCNRL
-2443 KNMAIPQS
+2443 TGMTIPQS

-2456 TRAFTGCS
+2456 TRAFTRCD
-2464 SMENFSVDVANG
+2464 ELRTFSVDPANR
-2476 FYTSWEGMLLTK
+2476 FYSSREGLLLNK
-2488 DAETLIRGNMGNDG
+2488 DGTVLVRGINDYG
-2502 EVVIPDGVKVIDEF
+2502 VVIPDGVTTIGEA
-2516 AFDDLLGLEYVTI
+2516 AFEWCNWLESVEI
-2529 PSSVTTIGDSAFEEC
+2529 PESVTVVGDSAFFWCMSLESVEIPESVTVIGDSAF
-2544 WNLTQISIPNSV
+2544 S
-2556 KTIGTRVFFR
+2556 R
-2566 CMSLTSVTL
+2566 C
-2575 PNSLTTIGSEVF
+2575 E
-2587 AGGHSLT
+2587 SLT
-2594 SIEIPRGVTEIG
+2594 SIEIPRGVTTIGDSAFSTCTSLMSVEIPEG
-2606 FDAFYGCTGLVSRVV
+2606 VTAIESRAFDGCESLASIEIPRGVTKIGECAFWGCTGLVSRVV
-2621 VPNSVTNIERGAF
+2621 IPDSVTNIEWSAF
-2634 TLCKGLKEV
+2634 AWCKGLKEV
-2643 WLPRSLEDRFY
+2643 WLPRGLEERFY
-2654 PGDVFRGC
+2654 PDSVFWGC
-2662 GDALAL
+2662 DEALVL

-2676 TIVFRSEEGAD
+2676 TVVFQSDDGTEKR
-2687 KWRLCPAGV
+2687 RLCPAGV
-2696 TLGDLPPSPT
+2696 TLGELPPSPT

-2714 WWTADGEPVSTETV
+2714 WWTMDGEQVSAETV
-2728 VTGDMTLEARW
+2728 VMGDMTLVARW
-2739 HVVAAPE
+2739 RAVAAPVITPDDGTTFRE
-2746 IIPMNCNGAAFWD
+2746 SESCTVTIT
-2759 RCYVEIM
+2759 
-2766 CADTDAVIYY
+2766 CADADAVIYY
-2776 STDGQIPH
+2776 STDGRTPR
-2784 LTEAYRYKGE
+2784 LTAACRYTGP
-2794 FRIDRTTTIRA
+2794 FTIDRTTTIRA
-2805 IAVLDGVRSACV
+2805 VAVLDGVRSAYV
-2817 TATFERECSMPQ
+2817 AATLTQEIFMPQ
-2829 YRDGSYDYDAV
+2829 YHDGRPDTDAV
-2840 ELTFTTGGD
+2840 WLTFTTGGD
-2849 AGWDYSWTE
+2849 AGWNYDWDWENMNGAY
-2858 DYYRYGDCLRSG
+2858 DIRMQSG
-2870 LIGNEQESWL
+2870 QIGNEEGSWL

-2969 SWNPADVAVDV
+2969 SWNPADVAVDA
-2980 GKGKTVT
+2980 GKGRTVT
-2987 VPGTWLGKRTMRAAT
+2987 VPGAWLGKRTMRAAT
-3002 DVAANGRRV
+3002 DVAANGRKV

-3016 LGLDPEEA
+3016 LGCDPEKA
-3024 DDDFRIA
+3024 ADDFRIA

>member
-52 ATIGTGETVKTAV
+52 ATIG
-65 SPKPTGRLT
+65 
-74 VPSEL
+74 
-79 GGYPVTGLGESAF
+79 
-92 YNCTGVT
+92 
-99 DVTIP
+99 
-104 NGVTHIGPRAFSCC
+104 
-118 SGLVNVTIGSG
+118 
-129 VTSIEPYV
+129 
-137 FPSCVNLRNIA
+137 
-148 VDPAN
+148 
-153 TAYMSQDGML
+153 
-163 LTKDGTMLV
+163 
-172 YGVGGDVEIPSGVA
+172 
-186 TIGTSAFFGRKLKSI
+186 
-201 RFSGSVTNI
+201 
-210 GSWAF
+210 
-215 GFCHDLDMSIPNT
+215 
-228 ILKIGDYAFVEC
+228 
-240 RNLNL
+240 
-245 WLPRRFE
+245 
-252 GNLNSSVFKQCSNL
+252 
-266 TVNYYDQVPVVAFR
+266 
-280 AEEGVVEQR
+280 
-289 ECLPGTKVG
+289 
-298 SLPPASTCEGYAF
+298 
-311 EGWWTAADGEQAT
+311 
-324 AETVVTNDVTYYAK
+324 
-338 WRGTATVDS
+338 
-347 YTYTYSVLN
+347 
-356 GQAEIGASNAWTRAI
+356 ASNAWTRAI

-376 GHVAVPSSLGGFPVV
+376 GHVTVPSSLGGFPVV
-391 GIGDYAFYGS
+391 GIGDYAFYGL

-436 PASMAVVDNG
+436 PDSMAVVDDG

-563 IPHGVKVIGGGVFS
+563 IPHGVKVIGGGVFL

-606 KTLMEGVN
+606 KTLKEGVN
-614 GTVVIPSSVTSIAYD
+614 GTVVIPSSVTRIGNF
-629 AFAGRGG
+629 AFSGRGG
-636 LTQVTLPNGIR
+636 LTQVTIPNGIR
-647 TIDALAFSDC
+647 EIGWFAFSDC

-665 PSSVV
+665 PASVV
-670 NIGRLAFVRSGLT
+670 NIEPRAFVCSGLT

-697 NGMLLSKDGTTLI
+697 NGMLLTKDGTTLI

-749 ASKAFAYYRD
+749 ASKAFAYYHG

-783 MTLHYY
+783 MTLYYY
-789 DRAYTVTFQT
+789 DKAYMVTFQT

-810 AGMSFDTLPPSPSR
+810 NGMSFDTLPPSPTR
-824 DGYAFEGWW
+824 DGYMFEGWW
-833 TAVDGEQASE
+833 TAVDGEQATGE
-843 ATVVTNSVTYYAKWR
+843 TVVTNNVTYYAKWR
-858 GTATVDDYTY
+858 GTAVVGDYTY
-868 TYSVLN
+868 
-874 GQAEIGSSNAWT
+874 A
-886 TAVSPK
+886 
-892 PTGHVVVPSSLGGF
+892 
-906 PVVGIGK
+906 
-913 RAFSSCFILEGVT
+913 
-926 IPEGVTAIGEDAFA
+926 
-940 YCYKLEDVTI
+940 
-950 PEGVVAIGEYAFGHC
+950 
-965 SKLEGVTIPESVTS
+965 
-979 IGQFAFQWCG
+979 
-989 GLKSVHISDLAKWCQ
+989 
-1004 IKFGDRAN
+1004 
-1012 PLYQAHELYLNGEHV
+1012 
-1027 TKLVIPEGVTSIGSY
+1027 
-1042 AFAGCSGLTEVM
+1042 
-1054 FPNSVTNIGGVA
+1054 
-1066 FMDCSGLME
+1066 
-1075 LALPGSVVE
+1075 
-1084 IGTSAFRGCSGL
+1084 
-1096 TEVEI
+1096 
-1101 PHGVK
+1101 
-1106 AIGGGVFS
+1106 
-1114 DCSSLTKITV
+1114 
-1124 EPGNEN
+1124 
-1130 YVSQNGLLLTKDGK
+1130 
-1144 TLKEGVN
+1144 
-1151 GTVVIPSSVTRINN
+1151 
-1165 FAFSGRDSLTQVTI
+1165 
-1179 PNGIREIGWF
+1179 
-1189 AFSGCDSLT
+1189 
-1198 KVVIPSSVVNIEP
+1198 
-1211 RAFVSSGLT
+1211 
-1220 SIAVEEGNE
+1220 
-1229 FYSSRNGMLLSKDG
+1229 
-1243 TTLIQG
+1243 
-1249 VNGEVEFPPCVRMIG
+1249 
-1264 EMAFMRCSGLT
+1264 
-1275 RLVIPDSVTN
+1275 
-1285 IASKAFA
+1285 
-1292 YYRDLTDAWLPRHLE
+1292 
-1307 GKFSANVFEDCG
+1307 
-1319 NMTLHY
+1319 
-1325 YDRAYT
+1325 
-1331 VTFQTEE
+1331 
-1338 GIVEQRQCPAGMSF
+1338 
-1352 DTLPPSPSRDGYA
+1352 
-1365 FEGWWTAVDGE
+1365 
-1376 QASEATV
+1376 
-1383 VTNSVTYYAKWRGT
+1383 
-1397 ATVDDYTY
+1397 
-1405 TYSVLNGQAEIGA
+1405 YSVLNGQAEIGA

-1601 AFSGCSGLTEVTI
+1601 VFSGCSGLTEVTI

-1722 DSWAFADRD
+1722 DSRAFADRD

-1847 SWAFAY
+1847 SRAFAY

-1916 AEGATCIGSYALAWT
+1916 AEGATCIGAYALAWT

-1945 SVTSICKGAF
+1945 SVTSICNGAF
-1955 YYCPGLKNVKIPE
+1955 WYCPGLKSVTIPE
-1968 SVVSIDKDAF
+1968 SVISIGRDAF

-1993 TNIEADAFPHCTRL
+1993 TNIEAEAFPHCTHL

-2040 QDIARGALGS
+2040 QNVAHDALGTYPTQF
-2050 RQSFLNLEHVFIPG
+2050 RYNLKHVFIPG
-2064 SVTNIDVEVFRTFQG
+2064 SVTNIDVGVFRAFCG
-2079 KIAVTVDPANVVYSS
+2079 KVAVTVDPANAVYSS

-2107 LQGVNGDVTIPSSVT
+2107 LQGVSGAVTIPPGVTSIDAYAFYECNLTSLTIPSSVT

-2133 NLTDLMIP
+2133 NLTDLTIP

-2153 NCRSLRNVWL
+2153 NCRNLRNVWL

-2185 YYDALYCVTFRTE
+2185 YYDALCCVIFRTE
-2198 EGVVEQRP
+2198 EGIVEQRQ
-2206 CPDGMKVGTLPSTPT
+2206 CPSGTKVGTLPPTPT
-2221 HEGYAFE
+2221 YAGYAFE

-2277 GKGESSW
+2277 GSSNTW
-2284 EAAVSPKPTGD
+2284 TTAVSPKPTGA
-2295 VVIPSTLNGYPVT
+2295 VVIPSYLGGYPVT
-2308 GIGRYAFYGF
+2308 GIGQWAFAYCYDV
-2318 GPTSFEIPEG
+2318 TSFEIPKNVVGIGQRAFACCYDVTSFEIPKS
-2328 VVDIRKFAFRYSSL
+2328 VVDIHKL
-2342 TNVVIPSSVTG
+2342 
-2353 IHVWAFEFCDRLVN
+2353 AFEVCYNLVN

-2384 LSKDGQTL
+2384 LSKDGRTL
-2392 VRGVNGKVV
+2392 LRGVIGEVV

-2407 EIGGSAFEGCRSLR
+2407 EIGDSAFDRCYDLKD
-2421 SVVIPDSVLG
+2421 VTIPNGVLS
-2431 IGTNAFQYCQAL
+2431 IGTCAFRYCRRL
-2443 KNMAIPQS
+2443 TGMTIPQS

-2456 TRAFTGCS
+2456 TRAFTGCD
-2464 SMENFSVDVANG
+2464 ELWTFSVDPANR
-2476 FYTSWEGMLLTK
+2476 FYSSRGGLLLNK
-2488 DAETLIRGNMGNDG
+2488 DGTVLVRGINDCG
-2502 EVVIPDGVKVIDEF
+2502 VVIPDGVTTIGEA
-2516 AFDDLLGLEYVTI
+2516 AFECCDWLESVEIPESVTAIGDSAFFRCTSLESVEI
-2529 PSSVTTIGDSAFEEC
+2529 PESVTTIGDSAFSGCMSLMSVE
-2544 WNLTQISIPNSV
+2544 IPNSV
-2556 KTIGTRVFFR
+2556 VTIGDSAFSQ
-2566 CMSLTSVTL
+2566 C
-2575 PNSLTTIGSEVF
+2575 E
-2587 AGGHSLT
+2587 SLT
-2594 SIEIPRGVTEIG
+2594 SIEIPRGVTKIKYET
-2606 FDAFYGCTGLVSRVV
+2606 FSGCTGLVSRVV
-2621 VPNSVTNIERGAF
+2621 IPDNVTSIEWNAF
-2634 TLCKGLKEV
+2634 AWCRELKEV
-2643 WLPRSLEDRFY
+2643 WLPRGLENRFY
-2654 PGDVFRGC
+2654 PGSVFWRC
-2662 GDALAL
+2662 DEALVL

-2676 TIVFRSEEGAD
+2676 TVVFQSDEGT
-2687 KWRLCPAGV
+2687 KKRRLCPAGM
-2696 TLGDLPPSPT
+2696 TLGELPPSPT

-2714 WWTADGEPVSTETV
+2714 WWTSDGERVSAETV
-2728 VTGDMTLEARW
+2728 VMGDMTLVARW
-2739 HVVAAPE
+2739 RAVAAPVITPDDGTTFRE
-2746 IIPMNCNGAAFWD
+2746 SESCTVTIT
-2759 RCYVEIM
+2759 
-2766 CADTDAVIYY
+2766 CADADAVIYY
-2776 STDGQIPH
+2776 STDGRTPR
-2784 LTEAYRYKGE
+2784 LTAACRYTGP
-2794 FRIDRTTTIRA
+2794 FTIDRTTTIRA

-2817 TATFERECSMPQ
+2817 TATLTQEIFMPQ
-2829 YRDGSYDYDAV
+2829 YHDGRPDTDAV
-2840 ELTFTTGGD
+2840 WLTFTTGGD
-2849 AGWDYSWTE
+2849 APWNYDLDWENMNGSYDI
-2858 DYYRYGDCLRSG
+2858 RMQSG
-2870 LIGNEQESWL
+2870 QIGNEEESWL

-3002 DVAANGRRV
+3002 DVAANGRKV

-3016 LGLDPEEA
+3016 LGCDPEKA

>member
-16 GRFVLLAAALLF
+16 GRVVLLAAALLF

-52 ATIGTGETVKTAV
+52 VTIGTGETVKTAV

-376 GHVAVPSSLGGFPVV
+376 GHVTVPSSLGGFPVV
-391 GIGDYAFYGS
+391 GIGDYAFYGL

-485 NGERVTRLA
+485 NGERVTRLT

-506 FAGCSGLTEVAFP
+506 FAGCSGLMDVTIP
-519 NSVTNIGNSS
+519 NSVTNIG
-529 FMGCSGLMELALPSS
+529 M
-544 VVKIGTWAFRGCSG
+544 WAFEGCHG
-558 LTEVE
+558 LTNIVVE
-563 IPHGVKVIGGGVFS
+563 P
-577 DCSSLTKITVD
+577 
-588 PGNENYVSQKG
+588 ENANYISKSG

-606 KTLMEGVN
+606 STLVQGVN
-614 GTVVIPSSVTSIAYD
+614 GVVEIPSGVTVVGESAFRDLDGLTKVTLPAGIEVIRPSAFYGCDGLTDVVIPASVTDIGEY
-629 AFAGRGG
+629 AFTVCSH
-636 LTQVTLPNGIR
+636 LM
-647 TIDALAFSDC
+647 
-657 DSLTEVVI
+657 
-665 PSSVV
+665 
-670 NIGRLAFVRSGLT
+670 
-683 SISVEEG
+683 SISVEAG
-690 NEFYSSR
+690 NEVYSSR
-697 NGMLLSKDGTTLI
+697 NGMLLNKDGTTLI
-710 QGVNGEVEFPPCV
+710 QGVNGEVEIPSDVTTIGAWAFCGYPGLTRVVIPASV
-723 RMIGE
+723 RDIGAYAFHYCE
-728 MAFMRCSGLTR
+728 SLTNVVMQGGVTNIGDGAFGGCGNLAGIVIPDGVTCIGQAAFMDCTGLTDVFISNSVQSIGYGVFAYCGRLKNLMLPACMVEGDDGWTMWNVFQGTSVENVMMAEGITTIGSYAFAQGFTDETCPTHVTIPSSVTGICAYAFYNCPGLKSVTIPEGVVRIGTGAFYDCRNLTELAIPSSVKQIDSRAFSDCRSLTEITIPNSVTNIGDDAFSYCRGLGNVTVPACVLETRLRGVFRGASSITNVVLSEGVRDIGYDAFGAIRYGSWDLEHVFIPGSVTNIDVEAFRAFRGKIAVTVDPANAVYSSRDGMLLTKDGMRLLQGVSGDVTVPPGVTSIDARAFYNCSGLTR
-739 LVIPDSVTNI
+739 VVIPNSVTNI
-749 ASKAFAYYRD
+749 GNYAFNACSNLGD
-759 LTDAW
+759 VW
-764 LPRHLEGKFSA
+764 MPKHLEGKLSA
-775 NVFEDCGN
+775 NVFANCGN
-783 MTLHYY
+783 ATLNYY
-789 DRAYTVTFQT
+789 DKAYTVTFRM
-799 EEGIVEQRQCP
+799 EEGVVEQRPCP
-810 AGMSFDTLPPSPSR
+810 DGASIGTLPPTPTHA
-824 DGYAFEGWW
+824 GYAFEGWW
-833 TAVDGEQASE
+833 TAADGEQATEETIVSDD
-843 ATVVTNSVTYYAKWR
+843 VTYYAKWR
-858 GTATVDDYTY
+858 GTATVDGYTY

-874 GQAEIGSSNAWT
+874 GQAEIGSSNT
-886 TAVSPK
+886 RRAVSP
-892 PTGHVVVPSSLGGF
+892 
-906 PVVGIGK
+906 
-913 RAFSSCFILEGVT
+913 E
-926 IPEGVTAIGEDAFA
+926 
-940 YCYKLEDVTI
+940 
-950 PEGVVAIGEYAFGHC
+950 
-965 SKLEGVTIPESVTS
+965 
-979 IGQFAFQWCG
+979 
-989 GLKSVHISDLAKWCQ
+989 
-1004 IKFGDRAN
+1004 
-1012 PLYQAHELYLNGEHV
+1012 
-1027 TKLVIPEGVTSIGSY
+1027 
-1042 AFAGCSGLTEVM
+1042 
-1054 FPNSVTNIGGVA
+1054 
-1066 FMDCSGLME
+1066 
-1075 LALPGSVVE
+1075 
-1084 IGTSAFRGCSGL
+1084 
-1096 TEVEI
+1096 
-1101 PHGVK
+1101 
-1106 AIGGGVFS
+1106 
-1114 DCSSLTKITV
+1114 
-1124 EPGNEN
+1124 
-1130 YVSQNGLLLTKDGK
+1130 
-1144 TLKEGVN
+1144 
-1151 GTVVIPSSVTRINN
+1151 
-1165 FAFSGRDSLTQVTI
+1165 
-1179 PNGIREIGWF
+1179 
-1189 AFSGCDSLT
+1189 
-1198 KVVIPSSVVNIEP
+1198 
-1211 RAFVSSGLT
+1211 
-1220 SIAVEEGNE
+1220 
-1229 FYSSRNGMLLSKDG
+1229 
-1243 TTLIQG
+1243 
-1249 VNGEVEFPPCVRMIG
+1249 
-1264 EMAFMRCSGLT
+1264 
-1275 RLVIPDSVTN
+1275 
-1285 IASKAFA
+1285 
-1292 YYRDLTDAWLPRHLE
+1292 
-1307 GKFSANVFEDCG
+1307 
-1319 NMTLHY
+1319 
-1325 YDRAYT
+1325 
-1331 VTFQTEE
+1331 
-1338 GIVEQRQCPAGMSF
+1338 
-1352 DTLPPSPSRDGYA
+1352 
-1365 FEGWWTAVDGE
+1365 
-1376 QASEATV
+1376 
-1383 VTNSVTYYAKWRGT
+1383 
-1397 ATVDDYTY
+1397 
-1405 TYSVLNGQAEIGA
+1405 
-1418 SNTWTTAVSPK
+1418 

-1441 GFPVMGIGA
+1441 GFPVVGIGK
-1450 YAFGDCYGLEGV
+1450 YAFYNCYELEGV
-1462 TIPEGVTT
+1462 TIPEGVTAIGKYAFDVCSKLEGVT
-1470 IGEWVFSRCQFE
+1470 IPEGVAAIGEGAFSNCPKL
-1482 DMTIPKSVTSIGRYA
+1482 DSVTIPESVTAIGQYA
-1497 FNGCSKLKSVHISD
+1497 FQWCDGLKSVHISN
-1511 LTAWCQIKFGY
+1511 LTAWCQIKFDY
-1522 HANPLREAHE
+1522 YANPLRQAHE

-1543 VLPEGLKAVGADAFA
+1543 IFPEGLKAVGTEAFA

-1570 GVTAIGNSAFSGCSG
+1570 GVTIIGNRAFSGCSG

-1591 PNGVTAIGNS
+1591 PNGVTAIGNA
-1601 AFSGCSGLTEVTI
+1601 AFSGCSGLTEVTLP
-1614 SNGVTAIGDSAFSDC
+1614 NGVTTIGDSAFS
-1629 SGLTEVTIPDSVTII
+1629 
-1644 GNRAFSG
+1644 G
-1651 CSGLTEVEISHGVEV
+1651 CRGLTEVEIPHGVK
-1666 IHVGVFEGCSG
+1666 IIDVGVFAGCSG
-1677 LTKITVDS
+1677 LTKITVDPK
-1685 ENVNYMSMNGLLLTK
+1685 NVNYMSQNGLLLTK

-1711 EVVIPSGVTVI
+1711 EVVIPPGVTMI
-1722 DSWAFADRD
+1722 GYRAFADRD
-1731 GLTKVTI
+1731 RLTKVTI
-1738 PAGVGIIGLE
+1738 PAGVEVIGWE
-1748 AFYGCDGLV
+1748 VFYGCDGLV

-1764 VTVIGERAFAT
+1764 VTDIGLRAFAI

-1783 VETGNKV
+1783 VDPGNKV

-1802 GTFLIQGVNGEV
+1802 GTTLIQGVNGEV
-1814 EFPPCVRMI
+1814 EFPSCVRMI

-1834 TRLVIPESVTNIA
+1834 TRLVIPDNVTNIA
-1847 SWAFAY
+1847 SRAFAY

-1882 VTMPVCLVERS
+1882 VTIPICLVERS
-1893 GYFGSAP
+1893 SGYFGSEP

-1916 AEGATCIGSYALAWT
+1916 AEGATTIGSYALAWT

-1945 SVTSICKGAF
+1945 SVTSICNGAF
-1955 YYCPGLKNVKIPE
+1955 WYCPGLKSVAIPE
-1968 SVVSIDKDAF
+1968 SVVSIGRDAF

-1993 TNIEADAFPHCTRL
+1993 TNIEAEAFPHCTSL
-2007 GSVTVPACVLEVGLS
+2007 GSVTVPACVLDIGLS

-2040 QDIARGALGS
+2040 QNVAHDALGTYPTQFHY
-2050 RQSFLNLEHVFIPG
+2050 RLKHVFIPA

-2079 KIAVTVDPANVVYSS
+2079 KVAVTVDPANAVYSS
-2094 RDGMLLTKDGTRL
+2094 WNGMLLTKDGTRL
-2107 LQGVNGDVTIPSSVT
+2107 LQGVSGDVTIPPGVTSIDAYAFYGCSLTSLTIPSSVT

-2133 NLTDLMIP
+2133 NLTDLTIP

-2148 DSAFG
+2148 GSAFG
-2153 NCRSLRNVWL
+2153 NCRNLRNVWL

-2198 EGVVEQRP
+2198 EGIVEQRQ
-2206 CPDGMKVGTLPSTPT
+2206 CPSGMKVGALPPTPT
-2221 HEGYAFE
+2221 YAGYAFE

-2241 KTVITNDVTYYAKWR
+2241 KTAVTNDVTYYAKWR

-2262 DYTYMYSVLNGQAEI
+2262 DYTYTYSVLNGQAEI
-2277 GKGESSW
+2277 GSSNTW
-2284 EAAVSPKPTGD
+2284 TTAVSPKPTGA
-2295 VVIPSTLNGYPVT
+2295 VVIPSYLGGYPVT
-2308 GIGRYAFYGF
+2308 GIGQWAFAYCYDV
-2318 GPTSFEIPEG
+2318 TSFEIPKSVVGIGQRAFACCYDVTSFEIPKS
-2328 VVDIRKFAFRYSSL
+2328 VVDIHKL
-2342 TNVVIPSSVTG
+2342 
-2353 IHVWAFEFCDRLVN
+2353 AFEVCYNLVN

-2384 LSKDGQTL
+2384 LSKDGRTL
-2392 VRGVNGKVV
+2392 LRGVIGEVV

-2407 EIGGSAFEGCRSLR
+2407 EIGDSAFDGCYDLKD
-2421 SVVIPDSVLG
+2421 VTIPNGVLS
-2431 IGTNAFQYCQAL
+2431 IGTCAFRYCRRL
-2443 KNMAIPQS
+2443 TGMTIPQS

-2456 TRAFTGCS
+2456 TRAFTGCD
-2464 SMENFSVDVANG
+2464 ELWTFSVDPANR
-2476 FYTSWEGMLLTK
+2476 FYSSRGGLLLNK
-2488 DAETLIRGNMGNDG
+2488 DGTVLVRGINDCG
-2502 EVVIPDGVKVIDEF
+2502 VVIPDGV
-2516 AFDDLLGLEYVTI
+2516 
-2529 PSSVTTIGDSAFEEC
+2529 TTIGEAAFECCDWLE
-2544 WNLTQISIPNSV
+2544 SVEIPE
-2556 KTIGTRVFFR
+2556 
-2566 CMSLTSVTL
+2566 SVTA
-2575 PNSLTTIGSEVF
+2575 IGYAAF
-2587 AGGHSLT
+2587 AGCWSLT
-2594 SIEIPRGVTEIG
+2594 SIEIPRGVTTIGNSAFSECTSLMSVEIPESVTAIG
-2606 FDAFYGCTGLVSRVV
+2606 NSAFYRCESLTSIEIPRGVTKIKYETFSGCTGLVSRVV
-2621 VPNSVTNIERGAF
+2621 IPDNVTSIEWNAF
-2634 TLCKGLKEV
+2634 AWCRELKEV
-2643 WLPRSLEDRFY
+2643 WLPRGLENRFY
-2654 PGDVFRGC
+2654 PGSVFWRC
-2662 GDALAL
+2662 DEALVL

-2676 TIVFRSEEGAD
+2676 TVVFQSDEGTE
-2687 KWRLCPAGV
+2687 KRRLCPAGM
-2696 TLGDLPPSPT
+2696 TLGELPPSPT

-2714 WWTADGEPVSTETV
+2714 WWTSDGERVSAETV
-2728 VTGDMTLEARW
+2728 VMGDMTLVARW
-2739 HVVAAPE
+2739 RAVAAPVITPDDGTTFRE
-2746 IIPMNCNGAAFWD
+2746 SETCTVTIT
-2759 RCYVEIM
+2759 
-2766 CADTDAVIYY
+2766 CADADAVIYY
-2776 STDGQIPH
+2776 STDGRTPR
-2784 LTEAYRYKGE
+2784 LTAACRYTGP
-2794 FRIDRTTTIRA
+2794 FTIDRTTTIRA
-2805 IAVLDGVRSACV
+2805 VAVLDGVRSAYV
-2817 TATFERECSMPQ
+2817 AATLTQEIFMPQ
-2829 YRDGSYDYDAV
+2829 YHDGRPDTDAV
-2840 ELTFTTGGD
+2840 WLTFTTGGD
-2849 AGWDYSWTE
+2849 APWNYDLDWENMNGSYDI
-2858 DYYRYGDCLRSG
+2858 RMQSG
-2870 LIGNEQESWL
+2870 QIGNEEASWL

-2969 SWNPADVAVDV
+2969 SWNPADVAVDT
-2980 GKGKTVT
+2980 GKGRTVT
-2987 VPGTWLGKRTMRAAT
+2987 VPGAWLGKRTMRAAT

-3016 LGLDPEEA
+3016 LGLDPEKA

>member
-1 MSMENAMSKKLNGRG
+1 MRRSGEAVVGDGMTVGCPAPVGKSLIFFVGPVRTGFREFLTAKMASGFLEIDGMSMENAMSKKLNGRG

-52 ATIGTGETVKTAV
+52 ATIG
-65 SPKPTGRLT
+65 
-74 VPSEL
+74 
-79 GGYPVTGLGESAF
+79 
-92 YNCTGVT
+92 
-99 DVTIP
+99 
-104 NGVTHIGPRAFSCC
+104 
-118 SGLVNVTIGSG
+118 
-129 VTSIEPYV
+129 
-137 FPSCVNLRNIA
+137 
-148 VDPAN
+148 
-153 TAYMSQDGML
+153 
-163 LTKDGTMLV
+163 
-172 YGVGGDVEIPSGVA
+172 
-186 TIGTSAFFGRKLKSI
+186 
-201 RFSGSVTNI
+201 
-210 GSWAF
+210 
-215 GFCHDLDMSIPNT
+215 
-228 ILKIGDYAFVEC
+228 
-240 RNLNL
+240 
-245 WLPRRFE
+245 
-252 GNLNSSVFKQCSNL
+252 
-266 TVNYYDQVPVVAFR
+266 
-280 AEEGVVEQR
+280 
-289 ECLPGTKVG
+289 
-298 SLPPASTCEGYAF
+298 
-311 EGWWTAADGEQAT
+311 
-324 AETVVTNDVTYYAK
+324 
-338 WRGTATVDS
+338 
-347 YTYTYSVLN
+347 
-356 GQAEIGASNAWTRAI
+356 ASNAWTRAI

-376 GHVAVPSSLGGFPVV
+376 GHVTVPSSLGGFPVV
-391 GIGDYAFYGS
+391 GIGDYAFYGF
-401 YSAHYKLESVT
+401 YSASYKLESVT

-485 NGERVTRLA
+485 NGERVTKLV
-494 IPESVTA
+494 IPEGVTS

-563 IPHGVKVIGGGVFS
+563 IPHGVKAIGGGVFS

-697 NGMLLSKDGTTLI
+697 NGMLLTKDGTLLI

-728 MAFMRCSGLTR
+728 MAFMECSGLTR

-749 ASKAFAYYRD
+749 ASKAFAYYRG

-810 AGMSFDTLPPSPSR
+810 NGMSFDTLPPSPTR
-824 DGYAFEGWW
+824 DGYMFEGWW
-833 TAVDGEQASE
+833 TAVDGEQATGE
-843 ATVVTNSVTYYAKWR
+843 TVVTNNVTYYAKWR

-1211 RAFVSSGLT
+1211 RAFVRSGLT
-1220 SIAVEEGNE
+1220 SISVEEGNE
-1229 FYSSRNGMLLSKDG
+1229 FYSSRNGMLLTKDG
-1243 TTLIQG
+1243 TLLIQG

-1264 EMAFMRCSGLT
+1264 EMAFMECSGLT

-1292 YYRDLTDAWLPRHLE
+1292 YYRGLTDAWLPRHLE

-1338 GIVEQRQCPAGMSF
+1338 GIVEQRQCPNGMSF
-1352 DTLPPSPSRDGYA
+1352 DTLPPSPTRDGYM

-1376 QASEATV
+1376 QATGETV
-1383 VTNSVTYYAKWRGT
+1383 VTNNVTYYAKWRGT

-1405 TYSVLNGQAEIGA
+1405 TYSVLNGQAEIGS
-1418 SNTWTTAVSPK
+1418 SNALTTAVSPK
-1429 PTGHVAVPSSLG
+1429 PTGHVTVPSSLG
-1441 GFPVMGIGA
+1441 GFPVVGIGT
-1450 YAFGDCYGLEGV
+1450 YAFYGCSYSPKLDGHLEGV
-1462 TIPEGVTT
+1462 TIPEGVVT
-1470 IGEWVFSRCQFE
+1470 IGEYAFADCFYLE
-1482 DMTIPKSVTSIGRYA
+1482 DVTIPEGVTAIGEYA
-1497 FNGCSKLKSVHISD
+1497 FRNCSKLEGVTIPESVTAIGQYAFQWCGGLKRVHISS
-1511 LTAWCQIKFGY
+1511 LTAWCQIKFDY
-1522 HANPLREAHE
+1522 NANPLRQAHE

-1543 VLPEGLKAVGADAFA
+1543 VLPEGLKSVGTDAFA
-1558 GCSGLTEVTIPD
+1558 GCTGLTEVTIHD
-1570 GVTAIGNSAFSGCSG
+1570 GVTAIGGSAFSGCSG
-1585 LTEVTI
+1585 LTGVTI
-1591 PNGVTAIGNS
+1591 PSHVTD
-1601 AFSGCSGLTEVTI
+1601 
-1614 SNGVTAIGDSAFSDC
+1614 IGDSAFSDC
-1629 SGLTEVTIPDSVTII
+1629 NGLTEVVIPHSVKVI
-1644 GNRAFSG
+1644 G
-1651 CSGLTEVEISHGVEV
+1651 
-1666 IHVGVFEGCSG
+1666 VGVFKRCNR
-1677 LTKITVDS
+1677 LTKITVDPAN
-1685 ENVNYMSMNGLLLTK
+1685 EHYMSQNDLLLTR
-1700 DGKTLKEGVNG
+1700 DGRTLVQGVNG
-1711 EVVIPSGVTVI
+1711 AVTIPSGVTVI
-1722 DSWAFADRD
+1722 AESAFEGYD
-1731 GLTKVTI
+1731 GLTQVTLPAGVEVIGPNAFYRCGGLTDVAI
-1738 PAGVGIIGLE
+1738 PAGVEAIGAN
-1748 AFYGCDGLV
+1748 AFYGCDGLA
-1757 DVAIPGS
+1757 DVVIPAS
-1764 VTVIGERAFAT
+1764 VTNIGECAFAV
-1775 CSRLMNIS
+1775 CSHLMSIS
-1783 VETGNKV
+1783 VEAGNEA
-1790 YSSRNGMLLTKD
+1790 YSSRNGVLLTKD
-1802 GTFLIQGVNGEV
+1802 GTILIQGVNGEV
-1814 EFPPCVRMI
+1814 EIPSSVTTI
-1823 GTQAFEGCSGL
+1823 GEMAFFEYPGL
-1834 TRLVIPESVTNIA
+1834 TRVVVPASVRDIGAYAFSLCGSLTNAVMQGGVTNIGSCA
-1847 SWAFAY
+1847 FFGCTNLTGIVIPDGVTCIGDSAFAACEGRLADVFIPNSVKSIGSWAFAHGG
-1853 YRGLTDVMIP
+1853 RLKNVTLPACMFEDNGGLTMW
-1863 DDIQFVGDDAF
+1863 
-1874 GNCGRLAN
+1874 NN
-1882 VTMPVCLVERS
+1882 VWD
-1893 GYFGSAP
+1893 
-1900 RAGNVF
+1900 NVF
-1906 NSTGI
+1906 YGTSV
-1911 ENATL
+1911 ENVSM
-1916 AEGATCIGSYALAWT
+1916 AEGITTIGRRAFANA
-1931 FNDKT
+1931 FNDET
-1936 VPAHVTIPN
+1936 RPTHVTIPN
-1945 SVTSICKGAF
+1945 SVRRICESAF
-1955 YYCPGLKNVKIPE
+1955 YRCSGLRSVAIPDG
-1968 SVVSIDKDAF
+1968 VGQIDRRAF
-1978 YDCGGLT
+1978 SNCSTLT
-1985 EVTIPNSV
+1985 EITIPGSV
-1993 TNIEADAFPHCTRL
+1993 TNIGYEAFSYCQGL
-2007 GSVTVPACVLEVGLS
+2007 GSVTVPACVLEKGLEY
-2022 DVFSGTTSITNV
+2022 VFWGASSITNV
-2034 VLAEGV
+2034 VLSEGV
-2040 QDIARGALGS
+2040 QSIPRSAFGRSGS
-2050 RQSFLNLEHVFIPG
+2050 FPKLEHVLIPA
-2064 SVTNIDVEVFRTFQG
+2064 SVTNIDTEAFSVFRG
-2079 KIAVTVDPANVVYSS
+2079 RVAVTVDPANAVYSS
-2094 RDGMLLTKDGTRL
+2094 WNGMLLTKDGTRL
-2107 LQGVNGDVTIPSSVT
+2107 LQGVSGDVTIPPGVTSIDARAFYECNLTSLTIPPSVT

-2206 CPDGMKVGTLPSTPT
+2206 CPDGVEIGSLPSTPT
-2221 HEGYAFE
+2221 HSGYAFE
-2228 GWWTAAD
+2228 GWWTATD
-2235 GEKATE
+2235 GEQATE
-2241 KTVITNDVTYYAKWR
+2241 ATVVTNDVTYYAKWR
-2256 GTAVVG
+2256 GTAIMG

-2277 GKGESSW
+2277 GTGETGELS
-2284 EAAVSPKPTGD
+2284 EAAVSPRPTGG
-2295 VVIPSTLNGYPVT
+2295 VVIPSSLGGYPVT
-2308 GIGRYAFYGF
+2308 GIGEYAFESC
-2318 GPTSFEIPEG
+2318 TDMTDVEIPES
-2328 VVDIRKFAFRYSSL
+2328 VVSIRAEAFGGCEGL
-2342 TNVVIPSSVTG
+2342 ANVEIPRNVMYIDVT
-2353 IHVWAFEFCDRLVN
+2353 AFGFCYR

-2384 LSKDGQTL
+2384 LSKDGRTL
-2392 VRGVNGKVV
+2392 VRGVNGDVE
-2401 IPSCVT
+2401 IPSSVT
-2407 EIGGSAFEGCRSLR
+2407 EIGDSAFDGCPLLE
-2421 SVVIPDSVLG
+2421 SVTIPDGVLD
-2431 IGTNAFQYCQAL
+2431 IGAYAFCCCDGL
-2443 KNMAIPQS
+2443 ENILIPQS

-2456 TRAFTGCS
+2456 TRAFGSCYNLRS
-2464 SMENFSVDVANG
+2464 FAVDPANRFYSAQDG
-2476 FYTSWEGMLLTK
+2476 FLLNK
-2488 DAETLIRGNMGNDG
+2488 DGTVLVQGVN
-2502 EVVIPDGVKVIDEF
+2502 VVEARIPDGVTTIGEA
-2516 AFDDLLGLEYVTI
+2516 AFEDCFRLECVEI
-2529 PSSVTTIGDSAFEEC
+2529 PDSVTAIGDWAFSVCESLAGVVIPVGVMVIGDSAFSWC
-2544 WNLTQISIPNSV
+2544 GLTCVTVPGNV
-2556 KTIGTRVFFR
+2556 KAIGER
-2566 CMSLTSVTL
+2566 
-2575 PNSLTTIGSEVF
+2575 
-2587 AGGHSLT
+2587 
-2594 SIEIPRGVTEIG
+2594 
-2606 FDAFYGCTGLVSRVV
+2606 AFYGCWKLEGLEIARGVESIGREAFGDSRLTTVTI
-2621 VPNSVTNIERGAF
+2621 PDSVTDVGERAF
-2634 TLCKGLKEV
+2634 VDCGELREV
-2643 WLPRSLEDRFY
+2643 WLPRRLEGQLD
-2654 PGDVFRGC
+2654 PDVFLGC
-2662 GDALAL
+2662 DDALAL
-2668 NYYDTPLH
+2668 NYYDDLYTV
-2676 TIVFRSEEGAD
+2676 VFKSDEEGVV

-2696 TLGDLPPSPT
+2696 ALGVLPPSPA
-2706 RAGAVFSG
+2706 RAGAVFTG
-2714 WWTADGEPVSTETV
+2714 WWTADGEQVSAETV
-2728 VTGDMTLEARW
+2728 VTGDITLEARW
-2739 HVVAAPE
+2739 RVVAAPV
-2746 IIPMNCNGAAFWD
+2746 ITPVDGTSFQDTCTVTIA
-2759 RCYVEIM
+2759 
-2766 CADTDAVIYY
+2766 CADTDAVIYC
-2776 STDGQIPH
+2776 SIDGWAPH
-2784 LTEAYRYKGE
+2784 LTEAYRYTDP
-2794 FRIDRTTTIRA
+2794 FQIDCTTTIRA
-2805 IAVLDGVRSACV
+2805 IAVRDGVRSACAAATLTRAESLYYRRDAG
-2817 TATFERECSMPQ
+2817 TAGLSFMTGGNA
-2829 YRDGSYDYDAV
+2829 DWDYDWPDR
-2840 ELTFTTGGD
+2840 E
-2849 AGWDYSWTE
+2849 
-2858 DYYRYGDCLRSG
+2858 CLRSG
-2870 LIGNEQESWL
+2870 SIGNEEESWL

-2969 SWNPADVAVDV
+2969 SWNPADVAVDA
-2980 GKGKTVT
+2980 GKGRTVT
-2987 VPGTWLGKRTMRAAT
+2987 VPGVWLGRRTMRAAT
-3002 DVAANGRRV
+3002 DVAANGRKV

-3016 LGLDPEEA
+3016 LGCDPEKA
-3024 DDDFRIA
+3024 ADDFRIA

>member
-1 MSMENAMSKKLNGRG
+1 MSKKLNGRG

-52 ATIGTGETVKTAV
+52 ATIG
-65 SPKPTGRLT
+65 
-74 VPSEL
+74 
-79 GGYPVTGLGESAF
+79 
-92 YNCTGVT
+92 
-99 DVTIP
+99 
-104 NGVTHIGPRAFSCC
+104 
-118 SGLVNVTIGSG
+118 
-129 VTSIEPYV
+129 
-137 FPSCVNLRNIA
+137 
-148 VDPAN
+148 
-153 TAYMSQDGML
+153 
-163 LTKDGTMLV
+163 
-172 YGVGGDVEIPSGVA
+172 
-186 TIGTSAFFGRKLKSI
+186 
-201 RFSGSVTNI
+201 
-210 GSWAF
+210 
-215 GFCHDLDMSIPNT
+215 
-228 ILKIGDYAFVEC
+228 
-240 RNLNL
+240 
-245 WLPRRFE
+245 
-252 GNLNSSVFKQCSNL
+252 
-266 TVNYYDQVPVVAFR
+266 
-280 AEEGVVEQR
+280 
-289 ECLPGTKVG
+289 
-298 SLPPASTCEGYAF
+298 
-311 EGWWTAADGEQAT
+311 
-324 AETVVTNDVTYYAK
+324 
-338 WRGTATVDS
+338 
-347 YTYTYSVLN
+347 
-356 GQAEIGASNAWTRAI
+356 ASNAWTRAI

-376 GHVAVPSSLGGFPVV
+376 GHVTVPSSLGGFPVV
-391 GIGDYAFYGS
+391 GIGDYAFYGF
-401 YSAHYKLESVT
+401 YSASYKLESVT

-485 NGERVTRLA
+485 NGERVTKLV
-494 IPESVTA
+494 IPEGVTS

-563 IPHGVKVIGGGVFS
+563 IPHGVKAIGGGVFS

-697 NGMLLSKDGTTLI
+697 NGMLLTKDGTLLI

-728 MAFMRCSGLTR
+728 MAFMECSGLTR

-749 ASKAFAYYRD
+749 ASKAFAYYRG

-799 EEGIVEQRQCP
+799 EEGVVEQRQCP
-810 AGMSFDTLPPSPSR
+810 AGASIGTLPPTPTHA
-824 DGYAFEGWW
+824 GYAFEGWW
-833 TAVDGEQASE
+833 TAVDGEQVTGE
-843 ATVVTNSVTYYAKWR
+843 TVVTNDVTYYAKWR
-858 GTATVDDYTY
+858 GTAAVDDYTY

-1211 RAFVSSGLT
+1211 RAFVRSGLT
-1220 SIAVEEGNE
+1220 SISVEEGNE
-1229 FYSSRNGMLLSKDG
+1229 FYSSRNGMLLTKDG
-1243 TTLIQG
+1243 TLLIQG

-1264 EMAFMRCSGLT
+1264 EMAFMECSGLT

-1292 YYRDLTDAWLPRHLE
+1292 YYRGLTDAWLPRHLE

-1338 GIVEQRQCPAGMSF
+1338 GVVEQRQCPAGASIG
-1352 DTLPPSPSRDGYA
+1352 TLPPTPTHAGYA

-1376 QASEATV
+1376 QVTGETV
-1383 VTNSVTYYAKWRGT
+1383 VTNDVTYYAKWRGT
-1397 ATVDDYTY
+1397 AAVDDYTY
-1405 TYSVLNGQAEIGA
+1405 TYSVLNGQAEIGS
-1418 SNTWTTAVSPK
+1418 SNALTTAVSPK
-1429 PTGHVAVPSSLG
+1429 PTGHVTVPSSLG
-1441 GFPVMGIGA
+1441 GFPVVGIGT
-1450 YAFGDCYGLEGV
+1450 YAFYGCSYSPKLDGHLEGV
-1462 TIPEGVTT
+1462 TIPEGVVT
-1470 IGEWVFSRCQFE
+1470 IGEYAFADCFYLE
-1482 DMTIPKSVTSIGRYA
+1482 DVTIPEGVTAIGEYA
-1497 FNGCSKLKSVHISD
+1497 FRNCSKLEGVTIPESVTAIGQYAFQWCGGLKRVHISS
-1511 LTAWCQIKFGY
+1511 LTAWCQIKFDY
-1522 HANPLREAHE
+1522 NANPLRQAHE

-1543 VLPEGLKAVGADAFA
+1543 VLPEGLKSVGTDAFA
-1558 GCSGLTEVTIPD
+1558 GCTGLTEVTIHD
-1570 GVTAIGNSAFSGCSG
+1570 GVTAIGGSAFSGCSG
-1585 LTEVTI
+1585 LTGVTI
-1591 PNGVTAIGNS
+1591 PSHVTD
-1601 AFSGCSGLTEVTI
+1601 
-1614 SNGVTAIGDSAFSDC
+1614 IGDSAFSDC
-1629 SGLTEVTIPDSVTII
+1629 NGLTEVVIPHSVKVI
-1644 GNRAFSG
+1644 G
-1651 CSGLTEVEISHGVEV
+1651 
-1666 IHVGVFEGCSG
+1666 VGVFKRCNR
-1677 LTKITVDS
+1677 LTKITVDPAN
-1685 ENVNYMSMNGLLLTK
+1685 EHYMSQNDLLLTR
-1700 DGKTLKEGVNG
+1700 DGRTLVQGVNG
-1711 EVVIPSGVTVI
+1711 AVTIPSGVTVI
-1722 DSWAFADRD
+1722 AESAFEGYD
-1731 GLTKVTI
+1731 GLTQVTLPAGVEVIGPNAFYRCGGLTDVAI
-1738 PAGVGIIGLE
+1738 PAGVEAIGAN
-1748 AFYGCDGLV
+1748 AFYGCDGLA
-1757 DVAIPGS
+1757 DVVIPAS
-1764 VTVIGERAFAT
+1764 VTNIGECAFAV
-1775 CSRLMNIS
+1775 CSHLMSIS
-1783 VETGNKV
+1783 VEAGNEA
-1790 YSSRNGMLLTKD
+1790 YSSRNGVLLTKD
-1802 GTFLIQGVNGEV
+1802 GTILIQGVNGEV
-1814 EFPPCVRMI
+1814 EIPSSVTTI
-1823 GTQAFEGCSGL
+1823 GEMAFFEYPGL
-1834 TRLVIPESVTNIA
+1834 TRVVVPASVRDIGAYAFSLCGSLTNAVMQGGVTNIGSCA
-1847 SWAFAY
+1847 FFGCTNLTGIVIPDGVTCIGDSAFAACEGRLADVFIPNSVKSIGSWAFAHGG
-1853 YRGLTDVMIP
+1853 RLKNVTLPACMFEDNGGLTMW
-1863 DDIQFVGDDAF
+1863 
-1874 GNCGRLAN
+1874 NN
-1882 VTMPVCLVERS
+1882 VWD
-1893 GYFGSAP
+1893 
-1900 RAGNVF
+1900 NVF
-1906 NSTGI
+1906 YGTSV
-1911 ENATL
+1911 ENVSM
-1916 AEGATCIGSYALAWT
+1916 AEGITTIGRRAFANA
-1931 FNDKT
+1931 FNDET
-1936 VPAHVTIPN
+1936 RPTHVTIPN
-1945 SVTSICKGAF
+1945 SVRRICESAF
-1955 YYCPGLKNVKIPE
+1955 YRCSGLRSVAIPDG
-1968 SVVSIDKDAF
+1968 VGQIDRRAF
-1978 YDCGGLT
+1978 SNCSTLT
-1985 EVTIPNSV
+1985 EITIPGSV
-1993 TNIEADAFPHCTRL
+1993 TNIGYEAFSYCQGL
-2007 GSVTVPACVLEVGLS
+2007 GSVTVPACVLEKGLEY
-2022 DVFSGTTSITNV
+2022 VFWGASSITNV
-2034 VLAEGV
+2034 VLSEGV
-2040 QDIARGALGS
+2040 QSIPRSAFGRSGS
-2050 RQSFLNLEHVFIPG
+2050 FPKLEHVLIPA
-2064 SVTNIDVEVFRTFQG
+2064 SVTNIDTEAFSVFRG
-2079 KIAVTVDPANVVYSS
+2079 RVAVTVDPANAVYSS
-2094 RDGMLLTKDGTRL
+2094 WNGMLLTKDGTRL
-2107 LQGVNGDVTIPSSVT
+2107 LQGVSGDVTIPPGVTSIDARAFYECNLTSLTIPPSVT

-2206 CPDGMKVGTLPSTPT
+2206 CPDGVEIGSLPSTPT
-2221 HEGYAFE
+2221 HSGYAFE
-2228 GWWTAAD
+2228 GWWTATD
-2235 GEKATE
+2235 GEQATE
-2241 KTVITNDVTYYAKWR
+2241 ATVVTNDVTYYAKWR
-2256 GTAVVG
+2256 GTAIVG

-2277 GKGESSW
+2277 GTGETGELS
-2284 EAAVSPKPTGD
+2284 EAAVSPRPTGG
-2295 VVIPSTLNGYPVT
+2295 VVIPSSLGGYPVT
-2308 GIGRYAFYGF
+2308 GIGEYAFESC
-2318 GPTSFEIPEG
+2318 TDMTDVEIPES
-2328 VVDIRKFAFRYSSL
+2328 VVSIRAEAFGGCEGL
-2342 TNVVIPSSVTG
+2342 ANVEIPRNVMYIDVT
-2353 IHVWAFEFCDRLVN
+2353 AFGFCYR

-2384 LSKDGQTL
+2384 LSKDGRTL
-2392 VRGVNGKVV
+2392 VRGVNGDVE
-2401 IPSCVT
+2401 IPSSVT
-2407 EIGGSAFEGCRSLR
+2407 EIGDSAFDGCPLLE
-2421 SVVIPDSVLG
+2421 SVTIPDGVLD
-2431 IGTNAFQYCQAL
+2431 IGAYAFCCCDGL
-2443 KNMAIPQS
+2443 ENILIPQS

-2456 TRAFTGCS
+2456 TRAFGSCYNLRS
-2464 SMENFSVDVANG
+2464 FAVDPANRFYSAQDG
-2476 FYTSWEGMLLTK
+2476 FLLNK
-2488 DAETLIRGNMGNDG
+2488 DGTVLVQGVN
-2502 EVVIPDGVKVIDEF
+2502 VVEARIPDGVTTIGEA
-2516 AFDDLLGLEYVTI
+2516 AFEDCFRLECVEI
-2529 PSSVTTIGDSAFEEC
+2529 PDSVTAIGDWAFSVCESLAGVVIPVGVMVIGDSAFSWC
-2544 WNLTQISIPNSV
+2544 GLTCVTVPGNV
-2556 KTIGTRVFFR
+2556 KAIGER
-2566 CMSLTSVTL
+2566 
-2575 PNSLTTIGSEVF
+2575 
-2587 AGGHSLT
+2587 
-2594 SIEIPRGVTEIG
+2594 
-2606 FDAFYGCTGLVSRVV
+2606 AFYGCWKLEGLEIARGVESIGREAFGDSRLTTVTI
-2621 VPNSVTNIERGAF
+2621 PDSVTDVGERAF
-2634 TLCKGLKEV
+2634 VDCGELREV
-2643 WLPRSLEDRFY
+2643 WLPRRLEGQLD
-2654 PGDVFRGC
+2654 PDVFLGC
-2662 GDALAL
+2662 DDALAL
-2668 NYYDTPLH
+2668 NYYDDLYTV
-2676 TIVFRSEEGAD
+2676 VFKSDEEGVV

-2696 TLGDLPPSPT
+2696 ALGVLPPSPA
-2706 RAGAVFSG
+2706 RAGAVFTG
-2714 WWTADGEPVSTETV
+2714 WWTADGEQVSAETV
-2728 VTGDMTLEARW
+2728 VTGDITLEARW
-2739 HVVAAPE
+2739 RVVAAPV
-2746 IIPMNCNGAAFWD
+2746 ITPVDGTSFQDTCTVTIA
-2759 RCYVEIM
+2759 
-2766 CADTDAVIYY
+2766 CADTDAVIYC
-2776 STDGQIPH
+2776 SIDGWAPH
-2784 LTEAYRYKGE
+2784 LTEAYRYTDP
-2794 FRIDRTTTIRA
+2794 FQIDCTTTIRA
-2805 IAVLDGVRSACV
+2805 IAVRDGVRSACAAATLTRAESLYYRRDAG
-2817 TATFERECSMPQ
+2817 TAGLSFMTGGNA
-2829 YRDGSYDYDAV
+2829 DWDYDWPDR
-2840 ELTFTTGGD
+2840 E
-2849 AGWDYSWTE
+2849 
-2858 DYYRYGDCLRSG
+2858 CLRSG
-2870 LIGNEQESWL
+2870 SIGNEEESWL

-2969 SWNPADVAVDV
+2969 SWNPADVAVDA
-2980 GKGKTVT
+2980 GKGRTVT
-2987 VPGTWLGKRTMRAAT
+2987 VPGVWLGRRTMRAAT
-3002 DVAANGRRV
+3002 DVAANGRKV

-3016 LGLDPEEA
+3016 LGCDPEKA
-3024 DDDFRIA
+3024 ADDFRIA

>member
-1 MSMENAMSKKLNGRG
+1 MSMENTMNRKLNGRG
-16 GRFVLLAAALLF
+16 GRFVLLAAALSF

-52 ATIGTGETVKTAV
+52 ATIGTGEKVKAAV

-92 YNCTGVT
+92 YNCTGLT

-163 LTKDGTMLV
+163 LTKDGTTLV

-201 RFSGSVTNI
+201 RFSGRVTNI

-298 SLPPASTCEGYAF
+298 SLPSASTCEGYAF

-356 GQAEIGASNAWTRAI
+356 GQAEIGASNAWKRAI

-376 GHVAVPSSLGGFPVV
+376 GHVTVPSSLGGFPVV
-391 GIGDYAFYGS
+391 GIGDYAFYGL

-558 LTEVE
+558 LTEIK
-563 IPHGVKVIGGGVFS
+563 IPHGVKAIGGGVFS

-697 NGMLLSKDGTTLI
+697 NGMLLSKNGTLLI
-710 QGVNGEVEFPPCV
+710 QGVNGEVEIPSCV

-749 ASKAFAYYRD
+749 ASKAFAYYHG

-833 TAVDGEQASE
+833 TADGKQASKWTSASE
-843 ATVVTNSVTYYAKWR
+843 DLTYYAKWR

-874 GQAEIGSSNAWT
+874 GQAEIGT
-886 TAVSPK
+886 EKYGETAVSPK
-892 PTGHVVVPSSLGGF
+892 PTGAIVIPSMLDGY
-906 PVVGIGK
+906 PVV
-913 RAFSSCFILEGVT
+913 SV
-926 IPEGVTAIGEDAFA
+926 
-940 YCYKLEDVTI
+940 
-950 PEGVVAIGEYAFGHC
+950 GEYAFYKC
-965 SKLEGVTIPESVTS
+965 
-979 IGQFAFQWCG
+979 
-989 GLKSVHISDLAKWCQ
+989 
-1004 IKFGDRAN
+1004 
-1012 PLYQAHELYLNGEHV
+1012 
-1027 TKLVIPEGVTSIGSY
+1027 
-1042 AFAGCSGLTEVM
+1042 
-1054 FPNSVTNIGGVA
+1054 TN
-1066 FMDCSGLME
+1066 
-1075 LALPGSVVE
+1075 
-1084 IGTSAFRGCSGL
+1084 
-1096 TEVEI
+1096 
-1101 PHGVK
+1101 
-1106 AIGGGVFS
+1106 
-1114 DCSSLTKITV
+1114 
-1124 EPGNEN
+1124 
-1130 YVSQNGLLLTKDGK
+1130 
-1144 TLKEGVN
+1144 
-1151 GTVVIPSSVTRINN
+1151 
-1165 FAFSGRDSLTQVTI
+1165 
-1179 PNGIREIGWF
+1179 
-1189 AFSGCDSLT
+1189 
-1198 KVVIPSSVVNIEP
+1198 
-1211 RAFVSSGLT
+1211 
-1220 SIAVEEGNE
+1220 
-1229 FYSSRNGMLLSKDG
+1229 
-1243 TTLIQG
+1243 
-1249 VNGEVEFPPCVRMIG
+1249 
-1264 EMAFMRCSGLT
+1264 
-1275 RLVIPDSVTN
+1275 
-1285 IASKAFA
+1285 
-1292 YYRDLTDAWLPRHLE
+1292 
-1307 GKFSANVFEDCG
+1307 
-1319 NMTLHY
+1319 
-1325 YDRAYT
+1325 
-1331 VTFQTEE
+1331 
-1338 GIVEQRQCPAGMSF
+1338 
-1352 DTLPPSPSRDGYA
+1352 
-1365 FEGWWTAVDGE
+1365 
-1376 QASEATV
+1376 
-1383 VTNSVTYYAKWRGT
+1383 
-1397 ATVDDYTY
+1397 
-1405 TYSVLNGQAEIGA
+1405 
-1418 SNTWTTAVSPK
+1418 
-1429 PTGHVAVPSSLG
+1429 
-1441 GFPVMGIGA
+1441 
-1450 YAFGDCYGLEGV
+1450 
-1462 TIPEGVTT
+1462 
-1470 IGEWVFSRCQFE
+1470 
-1482 DMTIPKSVTSIGRYA
+1482 
-1497 FNGCSKLKSVHISD
+1497 
-1511 LTAWCQIKFGY
+1511 
-1522 HANPLREAHE
+1522 
-1532 LYLNGERVTKL
+1532 
-1543 VLPEGLKAVGADAFA
+1543 
-1558 GCSGLTEVTIPD
+1558 
-1570 GVTAIGNSAFSGCSG
+1570 
-1585 LTEVTI
+1585 
-1591 PNGVTAIGNS
+1591 
-1601 AFSGCSGLTEVTI
+1601 
-1614 SNGVTAIGDSAFSDC
+1614 
-1629 SGLTEVTIPDSVTII
+1629 
-1644 GNRAFSG
+1644 
-1651 CSGLTEVEISHGVEV
+1651 
-1666 IHVGVFEGCSG
+1666 
-1677 LTKITVDS
+1677 
-1685 ENVNYMSMNGLLLTK
+1685 
-1700 DGKTLKEGVNG
+1700 
-1711 EVVIPSGVTVI
+1711 
-1722 DSWAFADRD
+1722 
-1731 GLTKVTI
+1731 
-1738 PAGVGIIGLE
+1738 
-1748 AFYGCDGLV
+1748 
-1757 DVAIPGS
+1757 
-1764 VTVIGERAFAT
+1764 
-1775 CSRLMNIS
+1775 
-1783 VETGNKV
+1783 
-1790 YSSRNGMLLTKD
+1790 
-1802 GTFLIQGVNGEV
+1802 
-1814 EFPPCVRMI
+1814 
-1823 GTQAFEGCSGL
+1823 
-1834 TRLVIPESVTNIA
+1834 
-1847 SWAFAY
+1847 
-1853 YRGLTDVMIP
+1853 
-1863 DDIQFVGDDAF
+1863 
-1874 GNCGRLAN
+1874 
-1882 VTMPVCLVERS
+1882 
-1893 GYFGSAP
+1893 
-1900 RAGNVF
+1900 
-1906 NSTGI
+1906 
-1911 ENATL
+1911 
-1916 AEGATCIGSYALAWT
+1916 
-1931 FNDKT
+1931 
-1936 VPAHVTIPN
+1936 
-1945 SVTSICKGAF
+1945 
-1955 YYCPGLKNVKIPE
+1955 
-1968 SVVSIDKDAF
+1968 
-1978 YDCGGLT
+1978 
-1985 EVTIPNSV
+1985 V
-1993 TNIEADAFPHCTRL
+1993 TNIEIPK
-2007 GSVTVPACVLEVGLS
+2007 
-2022 DVFSGTTSITNV
+2022 
-2034 VLAEGV
+2034 GV
-2040 QDIARGALGS
+2040 M
-2050 RQSFLNLEHVFIPG
+2050 
-2064 SVTNIDVEVFRTFQG
+2064 NIRRV
-2079 KIAVTVDPANVVYSS
+2079 
-2094 RDGMLLTKDGTRL
+2094 
-2107 LQGVNGDVTIPSSVT
+2107 
-2122 SIGERAFYNCS
+2122 
-2133 NLTDLMIP
+2133 
-2141 DSVTDIG
+2141 
-2148 DSAFG
+2148 
-2153 NCRSLRNVWL
+2153 
-2163 PKHLEGKLGSTVFAN
+2163 
-2178 CGNATLN
+2178 
-2185 YYDALYCVTFRTE
+2185 
-2198 EGVVEQRP
+2198 
-2206 CPDGMKVGTLPSTPT
+2206 
-2221 HEGYAFE
+2221 
-2228 GWWTAAD
+2228 
-2235 GEKATE
+2235 
-2241 KTVITNDVTYYAKWR
+2241 
-2256 GTAVVG
+2256 
-2262 DYTYMYSVLNGQAEI
+2262 
-2277 GKGESSW
+2277 
-2284 EAAVSPKPTGD
+2284 
-2295 VVIPSTLNGYPVT
+2295 
-2308 GIGRYAFYGF
+2308 
-2318 GPTSFEIPEG
+2318 
-2328 VVDIRKFAFRYSSL
+2328 AFRMCESL
-2342 TNVVIPSSVTG
+2342 TNVVISSSVTNVDV
-2353 IHVWAFEFCDRLVN
+2353 HAFECCDELVN
-2367 FTVDPANAVY
+2367 FTVDPANAGY

-2384 LSKDGQTL
+2384 LSKDGRTL
-2392 VRGVNGKVV
+2392 VRGVNGDVV

-2407 EIGGSAFEGCRSLR
+2407 EIGVSAFEECHDLET
-2421 SVVIPDSVLG
+2421 VTIPNGVLS
-2431 IGTNAFQYCQAL
+2431 IGENAFQSCYSL
-2443 KNMAIPQS
+2443 KDMAIPQS

-2456 TRAFTGCS
+2456 IRAFDIC
-2464 SMENFSVDVANG
+2464 FKLRDASVDPENR
-2476 FYTSWEGMLLTK
+2476 FYSSRDGLLMSK
-2488 DAETLIRGNMGNDG
+2488 DGTVLVRGINARNDG
-2502 EVVIPDGVKVIDEF
+2502 VVIPDGVTTIGETAFERWTSLANVDVPDGVTNIGRSAF
-2516 AFDDLLGLEYVTI
+2516 AVCVSLESVTLPDSLTTI
-2529 PSSVTTIGDSAFEEC
+2529 GPLAFEDCGSLTSIEVPDGVTTIGEASFYGC
-2544 WNLTQISIPNSV
+2544 
-2556 KTIGTRVFFR
+2556 R
-2566 CMSLTSVTL
+2566 SLADVTL
-2575 PNSLTTIGSEVF
+2575 PNSLTTIDEMTF
-2587 AGGHSLT
+2587 MDCTSLT

-2606 FDAFYGCTGLVSRVV
+2606 NLAFFGCTGLTSRVV
-2621 VPNSVTNIERGAF
+2621 IPDSVTNIEWDAF
-2634 TLCKGLKEV
+2634 ARCTGLKEV
-2643 WLPRSLEDRFY
+2643 WLPRDLEERFY
-2654 PGDVFRGC
+2654 PDWVFGGC
-2662 GDALAL
+2662 DEALAL
-2668 NYYDTPLH
+2668 NYYDALYT
-2676 TIVFRSEEGAD
+2676 VAFRSEDGTEEQ
-2687 KWRLCPAGV
+2687 RLCPMGV
-2696 TLGDLPPSPT
+2696 ALGDLPTPV
-2706 RAGAVFSG
+2706 RAGAVFTG

-2746 IIPMNCNGAAFWD
+2746 IIPMNCNGATFWD

-2766 CADTDAVIYY
+2766 CKDRDAVIYY
-2776 STDGQIPH
+2776 STDGRMPH
-2784 LTEAYRYKGE
+2784 LTEAYRYKGV
-2794 FRIDRTTTIRA
+2794 FWFDRTTTIRA

-2829 YRDGSYDYDAV
+2829 YRDGSYDDDAV

-2849 AGWDYSWTE
+2849 TGWDYSWTE

-2870 LIGNEQESWL
+2870 LIGNEEESWL

-2969 SWNPADVAVDV
+2969 SWNPADVAVDA
-2980 GKGKTVT
+2980 GKGRTVT
-2987 VPGTWLGKRTMRAAT
+2987 VPGAWLGKRTMRAAT

>member
-16 GRFVLLAAALLF
+16 GRFVLLTAALLF

-52 ATIGTGETVKTAV
+52 ATIGAG
-65 SPKPTGRLT
+65 
-74 VPSEL
+74 
-79 GGYPVTGLGESAF
+79 
-92 YNCTGVT
+92 
-99 DVTIP
+99 
-104 NGVTHIGPRAFSCC
+104 
-118 SGLVNVTIGSG
+118 
-129 VTSIEPYV
+129 
-137 FPSCVNLRNIA
+137 
-148 VDPAN
+148 
-153 TAYMSQDGML
+153 
-163 LTKDGTMLV
+163 
-172 YGVGGDVEIPSGVA
+172 
-186 TIGTSAFFGRKLKSI
+186 
-201 RFSGSVTNI
+201 
-210 GSWAF
+210 
-215 GFCHDLDMSIPNT
+215 
-228 ILKIGDYAFVEC
+228 
-240 RNLNL
+240 
-245 WLPRRFE
+245 
-252 GNLNSSVFKQCSNL
+252 
-266 TVNYYDQVPVVAFR
+266 
-280 AEEGVVEQR
+280 
-289 ECLPGTKVG
+289 
-298 SLPPASTCEGYAF
+298 
-311 EGWWTAADGEQAT
+311 
-324 AETVVTNDVTYYAK
+324 
-338 WRGTATVDS
+338 
-347 YTYTYSVLN
+347 
-356 GQAEIGASNAWTRAI
+356 NAWTRAI

-376 GHVAVPSSLGGFPVV
+376 GHVTVPSSLGGFPVV
-391 GIGDYAFYGS
+391 GIGDYAFYGF
-401 YSAHYKLESVT
+401 YSASYKLESVT

-529 FMGCSGLMELALPSS
+529 FMDCSGLMELALPSS

-749 ASKAFAYYRD
+749 ASKAFAYYRG

-799 EEGIVEQRQCP
+799 EEGVVEQRQCP
-810 AGMSFDTLPPSPSR
+810 AGASIGTLPPTPTHA
-824 DGYAFEGWW
+824 GYAFEGWW
-833 TAVDGEQASE
+833 TAVDGEQVTGE
-843 ATVVTNSVTYYAKWR
+843 TVVTNDVTYYAKWR
-858 GTATVDDYTY
+858 GTAAVDDYTY

-950 PEGVVAIGEYAFGHC
+950 PEGVVAIGEYAFVHC
-965 SKLEGVTIPESVTS
+965 SKLEGVTIPESVTT
-979 IGQFAFQWCG
+979 IGQYAFQWCR

-1004 IKFGDRAN
+1004 IKFGNSDAN

-1027 TKLVIPEGVTSIGSY
+1027 TELVIPEGVTSIGTY
-1042 AFAGCSGLTEVM
+1042 AFVGCSGLTD
-1054 FPNSVTNIGGVA
+1054 VTIPDGVTTIGAGA
-1066 FMDCSGLME
+1066 FLGCNGLME
-1075 LALPGSVVE
+1075 LLLPGSIVR
-1084 IGTSAFRGCSGL
+1084 IGSSAFSGCSGL

-1106 AIGGGVFS
+1106 AIGGSVFS
-1114 DCSSLTKITV
+1114 DCSNLTKITV

-1144 TLKEGVN
+1144 TLLQGVN
-1151 GTVVIPSSVTRINN
+1151 GVVVIPSSVTRINN

-1211 RAFVSSGLT
+1211 RAFVRSGLT
-1220 SIAVEEGNE
+1220 SISVEEGNE
-1229 FYSSRNGMLLSKDG
+1229 FYSSRNGMLLTKDG
-1243 TTLIQG
+1243 TLLIQG

-1264 EMAFMRCSGLT
+1264 EMAFMECSGLT

-1292 YYRDLTDAWLPRHLE
+1292 YYRGLTDAWLPRHLE

-1722 DSWAFADRD
+1722 DSRAFADRD

-1847 SWAFAY
+1847 SRAFAY

-1916 AEGATCIGSYALAWT
+1916 AEGATCIGAYALAWT

-1945 SVTSICKGAF
+1945 SVTSICNGAF
-1955 YYCPGLKNVKIPE
+1955 WYCPGLKSVTIPE
-1968 SVVSIDKDAF
+1968 SVISIGRDAF

-1993 TNIEADAFPHCTRL
+1993 TNIEAEAFPHCTHL

-2040 QDIARGALGS
+2040 QNVAHDALGTYPTQF
-2050 RQSFLNLEHVFIPG
+2050 RYNLKHVFIPG
-2064 SVTNIDVEVFRTFQG
+2064 SVTNIDVGVFRAFCG
-2079 KIAVTVDPANVVYSS
+2079 KVAVTVDPANAVYSS

-2107 LQGVNGDVTIPSSVT
+2107 LQGVSGAVTIPPGVTSIDAYAFYECNLTSLTIPSSVT

-2133 NLTDLMIP
+2133 NLTDLTIP

-2153 NCRSLRNVWL
+2153 NCRNLRNVWL

-2185 YYDALYCVTFRTE
+2185 YYDALCCVIFRTE
-2198 EGVVEQRP
+2198 EGIVEQRQ
-2206 CPDGMKVGTLPSTPT
+2206 CPSGTKVGTLPPTPT
-2221 HEGYAFE
+2221 YAGYAFE

-2277 GKGESSW
+2277 GSSNTW
-2284 EAAVSPKPTGD
+2284 TTAVSPKPTGA
-2295 VVIPSTLNGYPVT
+2295 VVIPSYLGGYPVT
-2308 GIGRYAFYGF
+2308 GIGQWAFAYCYDV
-2318 GPTSFEIPEG
+2318 TSFEIPKNVVGIGQRAFACCYDVTSFEIPKS
-2328 VVDIRKFAFRYSSL
+2328 VVDIHKL
-2342 TNVVIPSSVTG
+2342 
-2353 IHVWAFEFCDRLVN
+2353 AFEVCYNLVN

-2384 LSKDGQTL
+2384 LSKDGRTL
-2392 VRGVNGKVV
+2392 LRGVIGEVV

-2407 EIGGSAFEGCRSLR
+2407 EIGDSAFDRCYDLKD
-2421 SVVIPDSVLG
+2421 VTIPNGVLS
-2431 IGTNAFQYCQAL
+2431 IGTCAFRYCRRL
-2443 KNMAIPQS
+2443 TGMTIPQS

-2456 TRAFTGCS
+2456 TRAFTGCD
-2464 SMENFSVDVANG
+2464 ELWTFSVDPANR
-2476 FYTSWEGMLLTK
+2476 FYSSRGGLLLNK
-2488 DAETLIRGNMGNDG
+2488 DGTVLVRGINDCG
-2502 EVVIPDGVKVIDEF
+2502 VVIPDGVTTIGEA
-2516 AFDDLLGLEYVTI
+2516 AFECCDWLESVEIPESVTAIGDSAFFRCTSLESVEI
-2529 PSSVTTIGDSAFEEC
+2529 PESVTTIGDSAFSGCMSLMSVE
-2544 WNLTQISIPNSV
+2544 IPNSV
-2556 KTIGTRVFFR
+2556 VTIGDSAFSQ
-2566 CMSLTSVTL
+2566 C
-2575 PNSLTTIGSEVF
+2575 E
-2587 AGGHSLT
+2587 SLT
-2594 SIEIPRGVTEIG
+2594 SIEIPRGVTKIKYET
-2606 FDAFYGCTGLVSRVV
+2606 FSGCTGLVSRVV
-2621 VPNSVTNIERGAF
+2621 IPDNVTSIEWNAF
-2634 TLCKGLKEV
+2634 AWCRELKEV
-2643 WLPRSLEDRFY
+2643 WLPRGLENRFY
-2654 PGDVFRGC
+2654 PGSVFWRC
-2662 GDALAL
+2662 DEALVL

-2676 TIVFRSEEGAD
+2676 TVVFQSDEGT
-2687 KWRLCPAGV
+2687 KKRRLCPAGV
-2696 TLGDLPPSPT
+2696 TLGELPPSPT

-2714 WWTADGEPVSTETV
+2714 WWTMDGEQVSAETV
-2728 VTGDMTLEARW
+2728 VMGDMTLVARW
-2739 HVVAAPE
+2739 RAVAAPVITPDDGTTFRE
-2746 IIPMNCNGAAFWD
+2746 SESCTVTIT
-2759 RCYVEIM
+2759 
-2766 CADTDAVIYY
+2766 CADAGAVIYY
-2776 STDGQIPH
+2776 STDGRTPR
-2784 LTEAYRYKGE
+2784 LTAAYRYTGP
-2794 FRIDRTTTIRA
+2794 FTIDRTTTVRA
-2805 IAVLDGVRSACV
+2805 VAVLDGVRSAYV
-2817 TATFERECSMPQ
+2817 AATLTQKIFMPQ
-2829 YRDGSYDYDAV
+2829 YHDGRPDTDAV
-2840 ELTFTTGGD
+2840 WLTFTTGGD
-2849 AGWDYSWTE
+2849 AGWNYDRNLDNMNGFY
-2858 DYYRYGDCLRSG
+2858 DIRMQSG
-2870 LIGNEQESWL
+2870 QIGNEEESWL

-2969 SWNPADVAVDV
+2969 SWNPADVTVDA
-2980 GKGKTVT
+2980 GKGRTVT

-3002 DVAANGRRV
+3002 DMAANGRKV

-3016 LGLDPEEA
+3016 LGCDPEKA
-3024 DDDFRIA
+3024 ADDFRIA